1 MDLQE
6 IYDKLS
12 FTDDCLIRLSDKN
25 WKKKV
30 VLPSRVCRLLE
41 ENELLRTLDAFFS
54 FDNKPLILFFKD
66 PQDRKALHQAIWN
79 FNESP
84 IAIIV
89 ENNVVEIF
97 NGFAIDENKQLLK
110 RLGGNETLND
120 FTYFELVTGKTWEK
134 YNDDINHKNRVDY
147 RLLENIEAVQ
157 KLLKEKGLTQ
167 TTANALLGKIIF
179 FRYLI
184 DRHVRLN
191 YQGKELWSNE
201 DLCNCL
207 SKREEFIAF
216 IRHIENKD
224 TGFNGDMF
232 RISESDFSTV
242 GQDALDVLIRLLQS
256 EEISTGQQSLFDM
269 YDFSILPIEFI
280 SNMYEKFIGKENQE
294 NEGAYY
300 TPTFL
305 VDYIVSETIGKK
317 LNESDNY
324 NCKVLDPA
332 CGSGIF
338 LVESLRKI
346 IEKYITINEITDT
359 DTDTDEFRQ
368 ALKSIAQD
376 NIFGID
382 KDPSAIQVAIFSVY
396 LTLLDY
402 QAPADIGKFKFP
414 NLLGTNFICSDTF
427 DLDNKDLKALEDKK
441 LNFDYIIGN
450 PPWKGS
456 GGDEAAQKYIKE
468 RKKKERDKKYCIQ
481 VNNNELAEYFVFRA
495 SDFCQKKTEV
505 ALVIHSMS
513 LYNLNSKDGYSPFR
527 QYLLEEFYIKKIFEL
542 AAVRK
547 EVFEKSNGKAVAPAC
562 VLFYKY
568 AEGENTNNNVITHIA
583 LKPSRFFSMFKV
595 LSVCSNDIQEVQQ
608 DRLKNYD
615 WLWKVL
621 VYGSYLDFNLIKR
634 LKEKTSIKS
643 IIADDDRFISATGVT
658 FSKEKAQYDAS
669 ELRGLDF
676 VDSYGVENFFINP
689 QKVTPF
695 LKDRLGRIRNTKKDI
710 FCAPM
715 LLCRHGLDTKKLFLK
730 SAISYKNAIFK
741 KSLLS
746 IKAYK
751 NGDINILKNIA
762 CIFAS
767 DISSYLSIQT
777 FSSVGIERENAKE
790 CEILSLPYVE
800 LDNDYYEIMEDL
812 YKLRY
817 QKKESMLLNANELY
831 DIDKKI
837 ANESNAYNNEIKN
850 VLNLTT
856 TDDDIVNYAL
866 NVSRTIIHINSAGIE
881 KKKELMYN
889 CPLFKALNAQDT
901 IIKDYAQVYI
911 DRFANSFNRNGKRFT
926 VEILYSKQVIGM
938 YFKVIDES
946 MFTDEVVFTSDN
958 ENLLPTIT
966 ALTSQKLTDA
976 LFVQKDVRGFEK
988 EYFYIFKPNEKRL
1001 WYKAIAYLD
1010 VNEFDDAM
1018 LRVGRNRE

>member
-30 VLPSRVCRLLE
+30 VLPSRVCHLLE
-41 ENELLRTLDAFFS
+41 ENELLRTLDAFFC

-66 PQDRKALHQAIWN
+66 PQDRMALHQAIWN

-84 IAIIV
+84 IAIIL

-157 KLLKEKGLTQ
+157 KRLKEKGLTQ
-167 TTANALLGKIIF
+167 TTANALLGKVIF

-191 YQGKELWSNE
+191 YQEKELWDNE

-207 SKREEFIAF
+207 SNRDDFVAF

-224 TGFNGDMF
+224 TGFNGDLF
-232 RISESDFSTV
+232 RISESEFSTID
-242 GQDALDVLIRLLQS
+242 QDALDILIRLLRS

-294 NEGAYY
+294 DGGAYY

-305 VDYIVSETIGKK
+305 VDYIISETIGKK
-317 LNESDNY
+317 LKESSNY

-346 IEKYITINEITDT
+346 IEKYIEVNEIEDTNTD
-359 DTDTDEFRQ
+359 DFRQ

-402 QAPADIGKFKFP
+402 QKPADIRKFKFP
-414 NLLGTNFICSDTF
+414 NLIGTNFVCSDTF

-441 LNFDYIIGN
+441 IHFDYIIGN
-450 PPWKGS
+450 PPWKGA
-456 GGDEAAQKYIKE
+456 GGDRVVRKYIKE
-468 RKKKERDKKYCIQ
+468 RKKKERGKKYCIQ
-481 VNNNELAEYFVFRA
+481 INNNELAEYFVFRT
-495 SDFCQKKTEV
+495 SDFCTKNTEV
-505 ALVIHSMS
+505 ALVIHSTS
-513 LYNLNSKDGYSPFR
+513 LYNSNSKDRESSFR
-527 QYLLEEFYIKKIFEL
+527 RYLLEEFHIKKVFEL
-542 AAVRK
+542 AVVRK
-547 EVFEKSNGKAVAPAC
+547 EVFDKSNDKAIAPAC

-568 AEGENTNNNVITHIA
+568 ANGDDTNNNIITHIA

-595 LSVCSNDIQEVQQ
+595 FSVYSSDIQEVQQ
-608 DRLKNYD
+608 DRLKKYD

-634 LKEKTSIKS
+634 LREKPSIKN
-643 IIADDDRFISATGVT
+643 IINDRDRFISATGIT
-658 FSKEKAQYDAS
+658 FSEKKAKYDAS
-669 ELRGLDF
+669 RLKGMDF
-676 VDSYGVENFFINP
+676 IDVYAVENFFINP

-695 LKDRLGRIRNTKKDI
+695 QKDRLGRIRNTKKDI
-710 FCAPM
+710 FYAPM
-715 LLCRHGLDTKKLFLK
+715 LLCRHGLDTEKLILR

-746 IKAYK
+746 IKAYRIE
-751 NGDINILKNIA
+751 DTNILKNIG
-762 CIFAS
+762 CIFSS
-767 DISSYLSIQT
+767 DILSYLSIQT
-777 FSSVGIERENAKE
+777 FSSIGIERGNAKGG
-790 CEILSLPYVE
+790 EILSLPYVE
-800 LDNDYYEIMEDL
+800 LNKDYYETMEGL
-812 YKLRY
+812 YRLRD

-837 ANESNAYNNEIKN
+837 VDESNAYNNKIKDM
-850 VLNLTT
+850 LNLTT
-856 TDDDIVNYAL
+856 ADDDIVDYAL
-866 NVSRTIIHINSAGIE
+866 NVSRTIIHINDVGIE
-881 KKKELMYN
+881 KRKELMLN
-889 CPLFKALNAQDT
+889 DQLFKALNTQDT
-901 IIKDYAQVYI
+901 MLKEYAQVYI

-926 VEILYSKQVIGM
+926 VEILYSSQVIGM

-946 MFTDEVVFTSDN
+946 MFIDDIVFTSDN
-958 ENLLPTIT
+958 KNLLSTII
-966 ALTSQKLTDA
+966 ALASNKLTDA

-1001 WYKAIAYLD
+1001 WYKAVAYLD

-1018 LRVGRNRE
+1018 LKTGRGGQC

>member
-1 MDLQE
+1 MGLQE

-12 FTDDCLIRLSDKN
+12 FTDDSLIQISDKD

-41 ENELLRTLDAFFS
+41 ENEFLRTLDAFFC

-66 PQDRKALHQAIWN
+66 PLDKKALHQAIWN

-134 YNDDINHKNRVDY
+134 YNDDISYKNRVDY

-191 YQGKELWSNE
+191 YQEKELWSND

-207 SKREEFIAF
+207 SNRNEFIAF

-232 RISESDFSTV
+232 RISESEFDTI
-242 GQDALDVLIRLLQS
+242 GQDALNVLIRLLRS
-256 EEISTGQQSLFDM
+256 DEISTGQQSLFNI

-294 NEGAYY
+294 TEGAYY

-317 LNESDNY
+317 LKESNDY

-346 IEKYITINEITDT
+346 IEKYIAINEITDT
-359 DTDTDEFRQ
+359 NTDDFRQ
-368 ALKSIAQD
+368 TLKSIAQE

-402 QAPADIGKFKFP
+402 QKPADIGSFKFP

-427 DLDNKDLKALEDKK
+427 DLDNKDLKALEDRK
-441 LNFDYIIGN
+441 LYFDYIIGN

-456 GGDEAAQKYIKE
+456 GGDEVARKYIKE
-468 RKKKERDKKYCIQ
+468 RKKEERDKKYCIQ

-495 SDFCQKKTEV
+495 SDFCQKETEV

-547 EVFEKSNGKAVAPAC
+547 EVFEKSNDKAVAPAC

-568 AEGENTNNNVITHIA
+568 AKGENTNNNVITHIA

-634 LKEKTSIKS
+634 LKEKPSIKS
-643 IIADDDRFISATGVT
+643 IIADDNRFISATGIT
-658 FSKEKAQYDAS
+658 FSKEKAKYDAS
-669 ELRGLDF
+669 GLRGMDF
-676 VDSYGVENFFINP
+676 VDAYGVENFFINP

-695 LKDRLGRIRNTKKDI
+695 QKDRLGRIRNTKKDI

-715 LLCRHGLDTKKLFLK
+715 LLCRHGLDTKKLIFK
-730 SAISYKNAIFK
+730 SAISYKDVIFK

-746 IKAYK
+746 IKAYRE
-751 NGDINILKNIA
+751 GDTNILKNIA

-790 CEILSLPYVE
+790 FEILSLPYVA
-800 LDNDYYEIMEDL
+800 LDKDYYETLEGL
-812 YKLRY
+812 YKLRD
-817 QKKESMLLNANELY
+817 QKEKSMLLNANELY
-831 DIDKKI
+831 NIDKTI
-837 ANESNAYNNEIKN
+837 EDESNACNSNIKN
-850 VLNLTT
+850 MLNLTVV
-856 TDDDIVNYAL
+856 DDDIVDYAL

-881 KKKELMYN
+881 KKKELMHN

-901 IIKDYAQVYI
+901 ILKDYAQVYI

-938 YFKVIDES
+938 YFKVIDEN
-946 MFTDEVVFTSDN
+946 MFINDIVYTSDN
-958 ENLLPTIT
+958 EDLLPTII

-1001 WYKAIAYLD
+1001 WHKAIAYLD

-1018 LRVGRNRE
+1018 LRVGRDGE

>member
-1 MDLQE
+1 MGLQE

-12 FTDDCLIRLSDKN
+12 FTDDSLIQLSDKD

-41 ENELLRTLDAFFS
+41 ENEFLRTLDAFFC

-66 PQDRKALHQAIWN
+66 PLDKKALHQAIWN

-134 YNDDINHKNRVDY
+134 YNDDISYKNRVDY

-191 YQGKELWSNE
+191 YQEKELWSND

-207 SKREEFIAF
+207 SNRNEFIAF

-232 RISESDFSTV
+232 RISESEFDTI
-242 GQDALDVLIRLLQS
+242 GQDALNVLIRLLRS
-256 EEISTGQQSLFDM
+256 DEISTGQQSLFNI

-294 NEGAYY
+294 TEGTYY

-317 LNESDNY
+317 LKESNDY

-346 IEKYITINEITDT
+346 IEKYIAINEITDT
-359 DTDTDEFRQ
+359 NTDDFRQ
-368 ALKSIAQD
+368 TLKSIAQE

-402 QAPADIGKFKFP
+402 QKPADIGSFKFP

-427 DLDNKDLKALEDKK
+427 DLDNKDLKALEDRK
-441 LNFDYIIGN
+441 LHFDYIIGN

-456 GGDEAAQKYIKE
+456 GGDEVARKYIKE
-468 RKKKERDKKYCIQ
+468 RKKEERDKKYCIQ

-495 SDFCQKKTEV
+495 SDFCQKETEV

-527 QYLLEEFYIKKIFEL
+527 QYLLEEFHIKKIFEL

-547 EVFEKSNGKAVAPAC
+547 EVFEKSNDKAVAPAC

-568 AEGENTNNNVITHIA
+568 AKGENTNNNVITHIA

-634 LKEKTSIKS
+634 LKEKPSIKS
-643 IIADDDRFISATGVT
+643 IIADDNRFISATGIT
-658 FSKEKAQYDAS
+658 FSKEKAKYDAS
-669 ELRGLDF
+669 GLRGMDF
-676 VDSYGVENFFINP
+676 VDAYGVENFFINP

-695 LKDRLGRIRNTKKDI
+695 QKDRLGRIRNTKKDI

-715 LLCRHGLDTKKLFLK
+715 LLCRHGLDTKKLIFK
-730 SAISYKNAIFK
+730 SAISYKDVIFK

-746 IKAYK
+746 IKAYRE
-751 NGDINILKNIA
+751 GDTNILKNIA

-790 CEILSLPYVE
+790 FEILSLPYVA
-800 LDNDYYEIMEDL
+800 LDKDYYETLEGL
-812 YKLRY
+812 YKLRD
-817 QKKESMLLNANELY
+817 QKEKSMLLNANELY
-831 DIDKKI
+831 NIDKTI
-837 ANESNAYNNEIKN
+837 EDESNTCNSNIKN
-850 VLNLTT
+850 MLNLTVV
-856 TDDDIVNYAL
+856 DDDIVDYAL

-881 KKKELMYN
+881 KKKELMHN

-901 IIKDYAQVYI
+901 ILKDYAQVYI

-938 YFKVIDES
+938 YFKVIDEN
-946 MFTDEVVFTSDN
+946 MFINDIVYTSDN
-958 ENLLPTIT
+958 EDLLPTII

-1001 WYKAIAYLD
+1001 WHKAIAYLD

-1018 LRVGRNRE
+1018 LRVGRDGE

>member
-30 VLPSRVCRLLE
+30 VLPSRVCHLLE
-41 ENELLRTLDAFFS
+41 ENELLRTLDAFFC

-66 PQDRKALHQAIWN
+66 PQDRIALHQAIWN

-84 IAIIV
+84 IAIIL

-157 KLLKEKGLTQ
+157 KRLKEKGLTQ
-167 TTANALLGKIIF
+167 TTANALLGKVIF

-191 YQGKELWSNE
+191 YQEKELWDNE

-207 SKREEFIAF
+207 SNRDDFVAF

-224 TGFNGDMF
+224 TGFNGDLF
-232 RISESDFSTV
+232 RISESEFSTID
-242 GQDALDVLIRLLQS
+242 QDALDILIRLLRS

-294 NEGAYY
+294 DGGAYY

-305 VDYIVSETIGKK
+305 VDYIISETIGKK
-317 LNESDNY
+317 LKESSNY

-346 IEKYITINEITDT
+346 IEKYIEVNEIEDTNTD
-359 DTDTDEFRQ
+359 DFRQ

-402 QAPADIGKFKFP
+402 QKPADIRKFKFP
-414 NLLGTNFICSDTF
+414 NLIGTNFVCSDTF

-441 LNFDYIIGN
+441 IHFDYIIGN
-450 PPWKGS
+450 PPWKGA
-456 GGDEAAQKYIKE
+456 GGDRVVRKYIKE
-468 RKKKERDKKYCIQ
+468 RKKKERGKKYCIQ
-481 VNNNELAEYFVFRA
+481 INNNELAEYFVFRT
-495 SDFCQKKTEV
+495 SDFCTKNTEV
-505 ALVIHSMS
+505 ALVIHSTS
-513 LYNLNSKDGYSPFR
+513 LYNSNSKDRESSFR
-527 QYLLEEFYIKKIFEL
+527 RYLLEEFHIKKVFEL
-542 AAVRK
+542 AVVRK
-547 EVFEKSNGKAVAPAC
+547 EVFDKSNDKAIAPAC

-568 AEGENTNNNVITHIA
+568 ANGDDTNNNIITHIA

-595 LSVCSNDIQEVQQ
+595 FSVCSSDIQEVQQ
-608 DRLKNYD
+608 DRLKKYD

-634 LKEKTSIKS
+634 LREKPSIKN
-643 IIADDDRFISATGVT
+643 IINDRDRFISATGIT
-658 FSKEKAQYDAS
+658 FSEKKAKYDAS
-669 ELRGLDF
+669 RLKGMDF
-676 VDSYGVENFFINP
+676 IDVYAVENFFINP

-695 LKDRLGRIRNTKKDI
+695 QKDRLGRIRNTKKDI
-710 FCAPM
+710 FYAPM
-715 LLCRHGLDTKKLFLK
+715 LLCRHGLDTEKLILR

-746 IKAYK
+746 IKAYRIE
-751 NGDINILKNIA
+751 DTNILKNIG
-762 CIFAS
+762 CIFSS
-767 DISSYLSIQT
+767 DILSYLSIQT
-777 FSSVGIERENAKE
+777 FSSIGIERGNAKGG
-790 CEILSLPYVE
+790 EILSLPYVE
-800 LDNDYYEIMEDL
+800 LNKDYYETMEGL
-812 YKLRY
+812 YRLRD

-837 ANESNAYNNEIKN
+837 VDESNAYNNKIKDM
-850 VLNLTT
+850 LNLTT
-856 TDDDIVNYAL
+856 ADDDIVDYAL
-866 NVSRTIIHINSAGIE
+866 NVSRTIIHINDVGIE
-881 KKKELMYN
+881 KRKELMLN
-889 CPLFKALNAQDT
+889 DQLFKALNTQDT
-901 IIKDYAQVYI
+901 MLKEYAQVYI

-926 VEILYSKQVIGM
+926 VEILYSSQVIGM

-946 MFTDEVVFTSDN
+946 MFIDDIVFTSDN
-958 ENLLPTIT
+958 KNLLSTII
-966 ALTSQKLTDA
+966 ALASNKLTDA

-1001 WYKAIAYLD
+1001 WYKAVAYLD

-1018 LRVGRNRE
+1018 LKTGRGGQC

>member
-6 IYDKLS
+6 VYDKLS

-41 ENELLRTLDAFFS
+41 ENELLRTLDAFFC

-97 NGFAIDENKQLLK
+97 NGFAIDENRQLLNK
-110 RLGGNETLND
+110 LGGNETLND
-120 FTYFELVTGKTWEK
+120 FSYFELVTGKTWEK

-157 KLLKEKGLTQ
+157 KLLKEKGLAQ

-191 YQGKELWSNE
+191 YQEKELWSNE

-207 SKREEFIAF
+207 SKRDEFIAF

-232 RISESDFSTV
+232 RLSESEFNTI
-242 GQDALDVLIRLLQS
+242 GQDALDVLIRLLRS
-256 EEISTGQQSLFDM
+256 EEILTGQQSLFDI

-294 NEGAYY
+294 DEGAYY

-317 LNESDNY
+317 LNESNDY

-346 IEKYITINEITDT
+346 IEKYIAINEITDT
-359 DTDTDEFRQ
+359 NTDDFRQ
-368 ALKSIAQD
+368 ALKNIAQN

-402 QAPADIGKFKFP
+402 QKPADIGKFKFP
-414 NLLGTNFICSDTF
+414 NLIGTNFICSDTF
-427 DLDNKDLKALEDKK
+427 NLDNKDLKALEDKRVH
-441 LNFDYIIGN
+441 FDYIIGN
-450 PPWKGS
+450 PPWKR
-456 GGDEAAQKYIKE
+456 GGVKKNSCCEKYLKQKGYL
-468 RKKKERDKKYCIQ
+468 DKVGNK
-481 VNNNELAEYFVFRA
+481 ELAQAFVFRTL
-495 SDFCQKKTEV
+495 DFTNSRTQC
-505 ALVIHSMS
+505 ALILVSKV
-513 LYNLNSKDGYSPFR
+513 LYNLNSNKFR
-527 QYLLEEFYIKKIFEL
+527 TFILDNLFINQVFEL
-542 AAVRK
+542 ASVRK
-547 EVFEKSNGKAVAPAC
+547 EVFNKSNDSAIAPAC
-562 VLFYKY
+562 VLFYRSSN
-568 AEGENTNNNVITHIA
+568 GELTDCNIMEHIA
-583 LKPSRFFSMFKV
+583 LKPSRFFSLFKIFS
-595 LSVCSNDIQEVQQ
+595 LTRSDIQKIQQ
-608 DRLKNYD
+608 DRLKKYD

-621 VYGSYLDFNLIKR
+621 VYGSYLDFVFIKR
-634 LKEKTSIKS
+634 LKSYKTILETIKT
-643 IIADDDRFISATGVT
+643 DYYVKQGY
-658 FSKEKAQYDAS
+658 KEKDGSKKIDTKELKGWNLIKNKNIEQYYS
-669 ELRGLDF
+669 PNDF
-676 VDSYGVENFFINP
+676 DEWDKNNVGYIYREKQIINTAIY
-689 QKVTPF
+689 KAPF
-695 LKDRLGRIRNTKKDI
+695 LIMKDGVLPN
-710 FCAPM
+710 
-715 LLCRHGLDTKKLFLK
+715 LK
-730 SAISYKNAIFK
+730 SVTAICYTDAIYND
-741 KSLLS
+741 S
-746 IKAYK
+746 ITAIVSK
-751 NGDINILKNIA
+751 NGNNSYSVLRNIMGLLN
-762 CIFAS
+762 
-767 DISSYLSIQT
+767 SSLAAYQNLLT
-777 FSSVGIERENAKE
+777 FSSSGIEREHTHDREK
-790 CEILSLPYVE
+790 LSLPYIQ
-800 LDNDYYEIMEDL
+800 D
-812 YKLRY
+812 
-817 QKKESMLLNANELY
+817 
-831 DIDKKI
+831 
-837 ANESNAYNNEIKN
+837 
-850 VLNLTT
+850 LNLAVEKMEVVINEYHSSAMS
-856 TDDDIVNYAL
+856 DVYIEQQGLNLYEDINRLIYKKMNCSDLELCLIDYASSISIPMAIRPKGYEEVFSMIRQNDSL
-866 NVSRTIIHINSAGIE
+866 L
-881 KKKELMYN
+881 KE
-889 CPLFKALNAQDT
+889 
-901 IIKDYAQVYI
+901 YAQVYI
-911 DRFANSFNRNGKRFT
+911 DRFANSFNRNGKRFM
-926 VEILYSKQVIGM
+926 VEILYSRQVIGM

-946 MFTDEVVFTSDN
+946 MFIDEVVFTSDN
-958 ENLLPTIT
+958 ENLLPIII
-966 ALTSQKLTDA
+966 ALTSEKLTDA

-1001 WYKAIAYLD
+1001 WHKAVAHLD

-1018 LRVGRNRE
+1018 LSVGRNRE

>member
-30 VLPSRVCRLLE
+30 VLPSRVCHLLE
-41 ENELLRTLDAFFS
+41 ENELLRTLDAFFC

-66 PQDRKALHQAIWN
+66 PQDRMALHQAIWN

-84 IAIIV
+84 IAIIL

-157 KLLKEKGLTQ
+157 KRLKEKGLTQ
-167 TTANALLGKIIF
+167 TTANALLGKVIF

-184 DRHVRLN
+184 DRNVRLN
-191 YQGKELWSNE
+191 YQEKELWNNE

-207 SKREEFIAF
+207 SNRDDFVAF

-224 TGFNGDMF
+224 TGFNGDLF
-232 RISESDFSTV
+232 RISESEFSTID
-242 GQDALDVLIRLLQS
+242 QDALDILIRLLRS

-294 NEGAYY
+294 DGGAYY

-305 VDYIVSETIGKK
+305 VDYIISETIGKK
-317 LNESDNY
+317 LKESSNY

-346 IEKYITINEITDT
+346 IEKYIEVNEIEDTNTD
-359 DTDTDEFRQ
+359 DFRQ

-402 QAPADIGKFKFP
+402 QKPADIRKFKFP
-414 NLLGTNFICSDTF
+414 NLIGTNFVCSDTF

-441 LNFDYIIGN
+441 IHFDYIIGN
-450 PPWKGS
+450 PPWKGA
-456 GGDEAAQKYIKE
+456 GGDRVVRKYIKE
-468 RKKKERDKKYCIQ
+468 RKKKERGKKYCIQ
-481 VNNNELAEYFVFRA
+481 INNNELAEYFVFRT
-495 SDFCQKKTEV
+495 SDFCTKNTEV
-505 ALVIHSMS
+505 ALVIHSTS
-513 LYNLNSKDGYSPFR
+513 LYNSNSKDRESSFR
-527 QYLLEEFYIKKIFEL
+527 RYLLEEFHIKKVFEL
-542 AAVRK
+542 AVVRK
-547 EVFEKSNGKAVAPAC
+547 EVFDKSNDKAIAPAC

-568 AEGENTNNNVITHIA
+568 ANGDDTNNNIITHIA

-595 LSVCSNDIQEVQQ
+595 FSVCSSDIQEVQQ
-608 DRLKNYD
+608 DRLKKYD

-634 LKEKTSIKS
+634 LREKPSIKN
-643 IIADDDRFISATGVT
+643 IINDRDRFISATGIT
-658 FSKEKAQYDAS
+658 FSEKKAKYDAS
-669 ELRGLDF
+669 RLKGMDF
-676 VDSYGVENFFINP
+676 IDVYAVENFFINP

-695 LKDRLGRIRNTKKDI
+695 QKDRLGRIRNTKKDI
-710 FCAPM
+710 FYAPM
-715 LLCRHGLDTKKLFLK
+715 LLCRHGLDTEKLILR

-746 IKAYK
+746 IKAYRIE
-751 NGDINILKNIA
+751 DTNILKNIG
-762 CIFAS
+762 CIFSS
-767 DISSYLSIQT
+767 DILSYLSIQT
-777 FSSVGIERENAKE
+777 FSSIGIERGNAKGG
-790 CEILSLPYVE
+790 EILSLPYVE
-800 LDNDYYEIMEDL
+800 LNKDYYETMEGL
-812 YKLRY
+812 YRLRD

-837 ANESNAYNNEIKN
+837 VDESNAYNNKIKDM
-850 VLNLTT
+850 LNLTT
-856 TDDDIVNYAL
+856 ADDDIVDYAL
-866 NVSRTIIHINSAGIE
+866 NVSRTIIHINDVGIE
-881 KKKELMYN
+881 KRKELMLN
-889 CPLFKALNAQDT
+889 DQLFKALNTQDT
-901 IIKDYAQVYI
+901 MLKEYAQVYI

-926 VEILYSKQVIGM
+926 VEILYSSQVIGM

-946 MFTDEVVFTSDN
+946 MFIDDIVFTSDN
-958 ENLLPTIT
+958 KNLLSTII
-966 ALTSQKLTDA
+966 ALASNKLTDA

-1001 WYKAIAYLD
+1001 WYKAVAYLD

-1018 LRVGRNRE
+1018 LKTGRGGQC

>member
-1 MDLQE
+1 MGLQE

-12 FTDDCLIRLSDKN
+12 FTDDSLIRLSDN
-25 WKKKV
+25 DWKKKV

-41 ENELLRTLDAFFS
+41 ENEFLRTLDAFFC

-66 PQDRKALHQAIWN
+66 PLDNKALHQAIWN

-84 IAIIV
+84 IVIIV

-134 YNDDINHKNRVDY
+134 YNDDISYKNRVDY
-147 RLLENIEAVQ
+147 SLLENIEAVQ

-191 YQGKELWSNE
+191 YQEKELWSND

-207 SKREEFIAF
+207 SNRNEFIAF

-232 RISESDFSTV
+232 HISESEFDTI
-242 GQDALDVLIRLLQS
+242 GQDALNVLIRLLRS
-256 EEISTGQQSLFDM
+256 DEISTGQQSLFNI

-280 SNMYEKFIGKENQE
+280 SNIYEKFIGKENQE
-294 NEGAYY
+294 TEGAYY

-317 LNESDNY
+317 LKESNDY

-346 IEKYITINEITDT
+346 IEKYIAINEITDT
-359 DTDTDEFRQ
+359 NTDDFRQ
-368 ALKSIAQD
+368 TLKSIAQE

-402 QAPADIGKFKFP
+402 QKPADIGSFKFP

-427 DLDNKDLKALEDKK
+427 DLDNKDLKALEDRK
-441 LNFDYIIGN
+441 LYFDYIIGN

-456 GGDEAAQKYIKE
+456 GGDEVARKYIKE
-468 RKKKERDKKYCIQ
+468 RKKEERDKKYCIQ

-495 SDFCQKKTEV
+495 SDFCQKETEV

-527 QYLLEEFYIKKIFEL
+527 QYLLEEFHIKKIFEL

-547 EVFEKSNGKAVAPAC
+547 EVFEKSNDKAVAPAC

-568 AEGENTNNNVITHIA
+568 AKGENTNNNVITHIS
-583 LKPSRFFSMFKV
+583 LKPSRFFSIFKV

-634 LKEKTSIKS
+634 LKEKPSIKS
-643 IIADDDRFISATGVT
+643 IIADDNRFISATGIT
-658 FSKEKAQYDAS
+658 FSKEKAKYDAS
-669 ELRGLDF
+669 GLRGMDF
-676 VDSYGVENFFINP
+676 VDAYGVENFFINP

-695 LKDRLGRIRNTKKDI
+695 QKDRLGRIRNTKKDI

-715 LLCRHGLDTKKLFLK
+715 LLCRHGLDTKKLIFK
-730 SAISYKNAIFK
+730 SAISYKDVIFK

-746 IKAYK
+746 IKAYRE
-751 NGDINILKNIA
+751 GDTNILKNIA

-790 CEILSLPYVE
+790 FEILSLPYVA
-800 LDNDYYEIMEDL
+800 LDKDYYETLEGL
-812 YKLRY
+812 YKLRD
-817 QKKESMLLNANELY
+817 QKEKSMLLNANELY
-831 DIDKKI
+831 NIDKTI
-837 ANESNAYNNEIKN
+837 EDESNACNSNIKN
-850 VLNLTT
+850 TLNLTVV
-856 TDDDIVNYAL
+856 DDDIVDYAL
-866 NVSRTIIHINSAGIE
+866 NVSRTIIHINSAGIK
-881 KKKELMYN
+881 KKKELMHN
-889 CPLFKALNAQDT
+889 CPLFKALNAKDT
-901 IIKDYAQVYI
+901 ILKDYAQVYI

-938 YFKVIDES
+938 YFKVIDEN
-946 MFTDEVVFTSDN
+946 MFINDIVYTSDN
-958 ENLLPTIT
+958 EDLLPTII

-1001 WYKAIAYLD
+1001 WHKAIAYLD

-1018 LRVGRNRE
+1018 LRVGRDGE

>member
-30 VLPSRVCRLLE
+30 VLPSRVCHLLE
-41 ENELLRTLDAFFS
+41 ENELLRTLDAFFC

-66 PQDRKALHQAIWN
+66 PQDRMALHQAIWN

-84 IAIIV
+84 IAIIL

-157 KLLKEKGLTQ
+157 KRLKEKGLTQ
-167 TTANALLGKIIF
+167 TTANALLGKVIF

-191 YQGKELWSNE
+191 YQEKELWDNE

-207 SKREEFIAF
+207 SNRDDFVAF

-224 TGFNGDMF
+224 TGFNGDLF
-232 RISESDFSTV
+232 RISESEFSTID
-242 GQDALDVLIRLLQS
+242 QDALDILIRLLRS

-294 NEGAYY
+294 DGGAYY

-305 VDYIVSETIGKK
+305 VDYIISETIGKK
-317 LNESDNY
+317 LKESSNY

-346 IEKYITINEITDT
+346 IEKYIEVNEIEDTNTD
-359 DTDTDEFRQ
+359 DFRQ

-402 QAPADIGKFKFP
+402 QKPADIRKFKFP
-414 NLLGTNFICSDTF
+414 NLIGTNFVCSDTF

-441 LNFDYIIGN
+441 IHFDYIIGN
-450 PPWKGS
+450 PPWKGA
-456 GGDEAAQKYIKE
+456 GGDRVVRKYIKE
-468 RKKKERDKKYCIQ
+468 RKKKERGKKYCIQ
-481 VNNNELAEYFVFRA
+481 INNNELAEYFVFRT
-495 SDFCQKKTEV
+495 SDFCTKNTEV
-505 ALVIHSMS
+505 ALVIHSTS
-513 LYNLNSKDGYSPFR
+513 LYKSNSKDRESSFR
-527 QYLLEEFYIKKIFEL
+527 RYLLEEFHIKKVFEL
-542 AAVRK
+542 AVVRK
-547 EVFEKSNGKAVAPAC
+547 EVFDKSNDKAIAPAC

-568 AEGENTNNNVITHIA
+568 ANGDDTNNNIITHIA

-595 LSVCSNDIQEVQQ
+595 FSVCSSDIQEVQQ
-608 DRLKNYD
+608 DRLKKYD

-634 LKEKTSIKS
+634 LREKPSIKN
-643 IIADDDRFISATGVT
+643 IINDRDRFISATGIT
-658 FSKEKAQYDAS
+658 FSEKKAKYDAS
-669 ELRGLDF
+669 RLKGMDF
-676 VDSYGVENFFINP
+676 IDVYAVENFFINP

-695 LKDRLGRIRNTKKDI
+695 QKDRLGRIRNTKKDI
-710 FCAPM
+710 FYAPM
-715 LLCRHGLDTKKLFLK
+715 LLCRHGLDTEKLILR

-746 IKAYK
+746 IKAYRIE
-751 NGDINILKNIA
+751 DTNILKNIG
-762 CIFAS
+762 CIFSS
-767 DISSYLSIQT
+767 DILSYLSIQT
-777 FSSVGIERENAKE
+777 FSSIGIERGNAKGG
-790 CEILSLPYVE
+790 EILSLPYVE
-800 LDNDYYEIMEDL
+800 LNKDYYETMEGL
-812 YKLRY
+812 YRLRD

-837 ANESNAYNNEIKN
+837 VDESNAYNNKIKDM
-850 VLNLTT
+850 LNLTT
-856 TDDDIVNYAL
+856 ADDDIVDYAL
-866 NVSRTIIHINSAGIE
+866 NVSRTIIHINDVGIE
-881 KKKELMYN
+881 KRKELMLN
-889 CPLFKALNAQDT
+889 DQLFKALNTQDT
-901 IIKDYAQVYI
+901 MLKEYAQVYI

-926 VEILYSKQVIGM
+926 VEILYSSQVIGM

-946 MFTDEVVFTSDN
+946 MFIDDIVFTSDN
-958 ENLLPTIT
+958 KNLLSTII
-966 ALTSQKLTDA
+966 ALASNKLTDA

-1001 WYKAIAYLD
+1001 WYKAVAYLD

-1018 LRVGRNRE
+1018 LKTGRGGQC

>member
-1 MDLQE
+1 MGLQE

-12 FTDDCLIRLSDKN
+12 FTDDSLIQLSDKD

-41 ENELLRTLDAFFS
+41 ENEFLRTLDAFFC

-66 PQDRKALHQAIWN
+66 PLDKKALHQAIWN

-134 YNDDINHKNRVDY
+134 YNDDISYKNRVDY

-191 YQGKELWSNE
+191 YQEKELWSND

-207 SKREEFIAF
+207 SNRNEFIAF

-232 RISESDFSTV
+232 RISESEFDTI
-242 GQDALDVLIRLLQS
+242 GQDALNVLIRLLRS
-256 EEISTGQQSLFDM
+256 DEISTGQQSLFNI

-294 NEGAYY
+294 TEGAYY

-317 LNESDNY
+317 LKESNDY

-346 IEKYITINEITDT
+346 IEKYIAINEITDT
-359 DTDTDEFRQ
+359 NTDDFRQ
-368 ALKSIAQD
+368 TLKSIAQE

-402 QAPADIGKFKFP
+402 QKPADIGSFKFP

-427 DLDNKDLKALEDKK
+427 DLDNKDLKALEDRK
-441 LNFDYIIGN
+441 LHFDYIIGN

-456 GGDEAAQKYIKE
+456 GGDEVARKYIKE
-468 RKKKERDKKYCIQ
+468 RKKEERDKKYCIQ

-495 SDFCQKKTEV
+495 SDFCQKETEV

-527 QYLLEEFYIKKIFEL
+527 QYLLEEFHIKKIFEL

-547 EVFEKSNGKAVAPAC
+547 EVFEKSNDKAVAPAC

-568 AEGENTNNNVITHIA
+568 AKGENTNNNVITHIA

-634 LKEKTSIKS
+634 LKEKPSIKS
-643 IIADDDRFISATGVT
+643 IIADDNRFISATGIT
-658 FSKEKAQYDAS
+658 FSKEKAKYDAS
-669 ELRGLDF
+669 ELRGMDF
-676 VDSYGVENFFINP
+676 VDAYGVENFFINP

-695 LKDRLGRIRNTKKDI
+695 QKDRLGRIRNTKKDI

-715 LLCRHGLDTKKLFLK
+715 LLCRHGLDTKKLIFK
-730 SAISYKNAIFK
+730 SAISYKDVIFK

-746 IKAYK
+746 IKAYRE
-751 NGDINILKNIA
+751 GDTNILKNIA

-790 CEILSLPYVE
+790 FEILSLPYVA
-800 LDNDYYEIMEDL
+800 LDKDYYETLEGL
-812 YKLRY
+812 YKLRD
-817 QKKESMLLNANELY
+817 QKEKSMLLNANELY
-831 DIDKKI
+831 NIDKTI
-837 ANESNAYNNEIKN
+837 EDESNTCNSNIKN
-850 VLNLTT
+850 MLNLTVV
-856 TDDDIVNYAL
+856 DDDIVDYAL

-881 KKKELMYN
+881 KKKELMHN

-901 IIKDYAQVYI
+901 ILKDYAQVYI

-938 YFKVIDES
+938 YFKVIDEN
-946 MFTDEVVFTSDN
+946 MFINDIVYTSDN
-958 ENLLPTIT
+958 EDLLPTII

-1001 WYKAIAYLD
+1001 WHKAIAYLD

-1018 LRVGRNRE
+1018 LRVGRDGE

>member
-30 VLPSRVCRLLE
+30 VLPSRVCHLLE
-41 ENELLRTLDAFFS
+41 ENELLRTLDAFFC

-66 PQDRKALHQAIWN
+66 PQDRMALHQAIWN

-84 IAIIV
+84 IAIIL

-157 KLLKEKGLTQ
+157 KRLKEKGLTQ
-167 TTANALLGKIIF
+167 TTANALLGKVIF

-191 YQGKELWSNE
+191 YQEKELWDNE

-207 SKREEFIAF
+207 SNRDDFVAF

-224 TGFNGDMF
+224 TGFNGDLF
-232 RISESDFSTV
+232 RISESEFSTID
-242 GQDALDVLIRLLQS
+242 QDALDILIRLLRS

-294 NEGAYY
+294 DGGAYY

-305 VDYIVSETIGKK
+305 VDYIISETIGKK
-317 LNESDNY
+317 LKESSNY

-346 IEKYITINEITDT
+346 IEKYIEVNEIEDTNTD
-359 DTDTDEFRQ
+359 DFRQ

-402 QAPADIGKFKFP
+402 QKPADIRKFKFP
-414 NLLGTNFICSDTF
+414 NLIGTNFVCSDTF

-441 LNFDYIIGN
+441 IHFDYIIGN
-450 PPWKGS
+450 PPWKGA
-456 GGDEAAQKYIKE
+456 GGDRVVRKYIKE
-468 RKKKERDKKYCIQ
+468 RKKKERGKKYCIQ
-481 VNNNELAEYFVFRA
+481 INNNELAEYFVFRT
-495 SDFCQKKTEV
+495 SDFCTKNTEV
-505 ALVIHSMS
+505 ALVIHSTS
-513 LYNLNSKDGYSPFR
+513 LYNSNSKDRESSFR
-527 QYLLEEFYIKKIFEL
+527 RYLLEEFHIKKVFEL
-542 AAVRK
+542 AVVRK
-547 EVFEKSNGKAVAPAC
+547 EVFDKSNDKAIAPAC

-568 AEGENTNNNVITHIA
+568 ANGDDTNNNIITHIA

-595 LSVCSNDIQEVQQ
+595 FSVCSSDIQEVQQ
-608 DRLKNYD
+608 DRLKKYD

-634 LKEKTSIKS
+634 LREKPSIKN
-643 IIADDDRFISATGVT
+643 IINDRDRFISATGIT
-658 FSKEKAQYDAS
+658 FSEKKAKYDAS
-669 ELRGLDF
+669 RLKGMDF
-676 VDSYGVENFFINP
+676 IDVYAVENFFINP

-695 LKDRLGRIRNTKKDI
+695 QKDRLGRIRNTKKDI
-710 FCAPM
+710 FYAPM
-715 LLCRHGLDTKKLFLK
+715 LLCRHGLDTEKLILR

-746 IKAYK
+746 IKAYRIE
-751 NGDINILKNIA
+751 DTNILKNIG
-762 CIFAS
+762 CIFSS
-767 DISSYLSIQT
+767 DILSYLSIQT
-777 FSSVGIERENAKE
+777 FSSIGIERGNAKGG
-790 CEILSLPYVE
+790 EILSLPYVE
-800 LDNDYYEIMEDL
+800 LNKDYYETMEGL
-812 YKLRY
+812 YRLRD

-837 ANESNAYNNEIKN
+837 VDESNAYNNKIKDM
-850 VLNLTT
+850 LNLTT
-856 TDDDIVNYAL
+856 ADDDIVDYAL
-866 NVSRTIIHINSAGIE
+866 NVSRTIIHINDVGVE
-881 KKKELMYN
+881 KRKELMLN
-889 CPLFKALNAQDT
+889 DQLFKALNTQDT
-901 IIKDYAQVYI
+901 MLKEYAQVYI

-926 VEILYSKQVIGM
+926 VEILYSSQVIGM

-946 MFTDEVVFTSDN
+946 MFIDDIVFTSDN
-958 ENLLPTIT
+958 KNLLSTII
-966 ALTSQKLTDA
+966 ALASNKLTDA

-1001 WYKAIAYLD
+1001 WYKAVAYLD

-1018 LRVGRNRE
+1018 LKTGRGGQC

>member
-1 MDLQE
+1 MGLQE

-12 FTDDCLIRLSDKN
+12 FTDDSLIQLSDKD

-41 ENELLRTLDAFFS
+41 ENEFLRTLDAFFC

-66 PQDRKALHQAIWN
+66 PLDKKALHQAIWN

-134 YNDDINHKNRVDY
+134 YNDDISYKNRVDY

-191 YQGKELWSNE
+191 YQEKELWSND

-207 SKREEFIAF
+207 SNRNEFIAF

-232 RISESDFSTV
+232 RISESEFDTI
-242 GQDALDVLIRLLQS
+242 GQDALNVLIRLLRS
-256 EEISTGQQSLFDM
+256 DEISTGQQSLFNI

-294 NEGAYY
+294 TEGAYY

-317 LNESDNY
+317 LKESNDY

-346 IEKYITINEITDT
+346 IEKYIAINEITDT
-359 DTDTDEFRQ
+359 NTDDFRQ
-368 ALKSIAQD
+368 TLKSIAQE

-402 QAPADIGKFKFP
+402 QKPADIGSFKFP

-427 DLDNKDLKALEDKK
+427 DLDNKDLKALEDRK
-441 LNFDYIIGN
+441 LHFDYIIGN

-456 GGDEAAQKYIKE
+456 GGDEVARKYIKE
-468 RKKKERDKKYCIQ
+468 RKKEERDKKYCIQ

-495 SDFCQKKTEV
+495 SDFCQKETEV

-527 QYLLEEFYIKKIFEL
+527 QYLLEEFHIKKIFEL

-547 EVFEKSNGKAVAPAC
+547 EVFEKSNDKAVAPAC

-568 AEGENTNNNVITHIA
+568 AKGENTNNNVITHIA

-634 LKEKTSIKS
+634 LKEKPSIKS
-643 IIADDDRFISATGVT
+643 IIADDNRFISATGIT
-658 FSKEKAQYDAS
+658 FSKEKAKYDAS
-669 ELRGLDF
+669 GLRGMDF
-676 VDSYGVENFFINP
+676 VDAYGVENFFINP

-695 LKDRLGRIRNTKKDI
+695 QKDRLGRIRNTKKDI

-715 LLCRHGLDTKKLFLK
+715 LLCRHGLDTKKLIFK
-730 SAISYKNAIFK
+730 SAISYKDVIFK

-746 IKAYK
+746 IKAYRE
-751 NGDINILKNIA
+751 GDTNILKNIA

-790 CEILSLPYVE
+790 FEILSLPYVA
-800 LDNDYYEIMEDL
+800 LDKDYYETLEGL
-812 YKLRY
+812 YKLRD
-817 QKKESMLLNANELY
+817 QKEKSMLLNANELY
-831 DIDKKI
+831 NIDKTI
-837 ANESNAYNNEIKN
+837 EDESNTCNSNIKN
-850 VLNLTT
+850 MLNLTEV
-856 TDDDIVNYAL
+856 DDDIVDYAL

-881 KKKELMYN
+881 KKKELMHN

-901 IIKDYAQVYI
+901 ILKDYAQVYI

-938 YFKVIDES
+938 YFKVIDEN
-946 MFTDEVVFTSDN
+946 MFINDIVYTSDN
-958 ENLLPTIT
+958 EDLLPTII

-1001 WYKAIAYLD
+1001 WHKAIAYLD

-1018 LRVGRNRE
+1018 LRVGRDGE

>member
-12 FTDDCLIRLSDKN
+12 FTDASLIRLSDKN

-134 YNDDINHKNRVDY
+134 YNDDIDHKNRVDY

-157 KLLKEKGLTQ
+157 KRLKEKGLTQ
-167 TTANALLGKIIF
+167 TTANALLGKVIF

-184 DRHVRLN
+184 DRNVRLN
-191 YQGKELWSNE
+191 YQEKELWNNE

-207 SKREEFIAF
+207 SNRNDFVAF

-224 TGFNGDMF
+224 SGFNGDLF
-232 RISESDFSTV
+232 RISESEFSTID
-242 GQDALDVLIRLLQS
+242 QDALDILIRLLRS

-317 LNESDNY
+317 LKESNDY

-346 IEKYITINEITDT
+346 IEKYIEINEIKDTNTD
-359 DTDTDEFRQ
+359 DFRQ
-368 ALKSIAQD
+368 ALKSITLD

-382 KDPSAIQVAIFSVY
+382 KDPSAIQVAIFSIY

-402 QAPADIGKFKFP
+402 QKPADIGKFKFP
-414 NLLGTNFICSDTF
+414 NLIGTNFICSDTF
-427 DLDNKDLKALEDKK
+427 DLNNKDLKALEDKK
-441 LNFDYIIGN
+441 LNFNYIIGN
-450 PPWKGS
+450 PPWKR
-456 GGDEAAQKYIKE
+456 GGIKKNSCCEKYLKQKGYLEKVGN
-468 RKKKERDKKYCIQ
+468 K
-481 VNNNELAEYFVFRA
+481 ELAQAFVFRTL
-495 SDFCQKKTEV
+495 DFTNPSTQC
-505 ALVIHSMS
+505 ALILVSKV
-513 LYNLNSKDGYSPFR
+513 LYNLSSDKFR
-527 QYLLEEFYIKKIFEL
+527 AFILDNLFISQVFEL
-542 AAVRK
+542 APVRK
-547 EVFEKSNGKAVAPAC
+547 EVFNKSNDSAVAPAC
-562 VLFYKY
+562 ILFYKNSN
-568 AEGENTNNNVITHIA
+568 GELTDSNIIEHIA
-583 LKPSRFFSMFKV
+583 LKPNRFFSLFKV
-595 LSVCSNDIQEVQQ
+595 FSLTRNDIQRIQQ
-608 DRLKNYD
+608 DRLKKYD

-621 VYGSYLDFNLIKR
+621 VYGSYLDFIFIKR
-634 LKEKTSIKS
+634 LKANPSVFQ
-643 IIADDDRFISATGVT
+643 IISDENNFVFGTGIQESSNPQYDSSHLKGSLFIDAKAVNNFWIDDKKVST
-658 FSKEKAQYDAS
+658 FNKEK
-669 ELRGLDF
+669 
-676 VDSYGVENFFINP
+676 VH
-689 QKVTPF
+689 
-695 LKDRLGRIRNTKKDI
+695 RIRSVKDI
-710 FCAPM
+710 FSPPM
-715 LLCRHGLDTKKLFLK
+715 LLCRKALDTKRFILK
-730 SAISYKNAIFK
+730 SAVSYQKAVFK
-741 KSLLS
+741 DSITSIRAYNGNLS
-746 IKAYK
+746 
-751 NGDINILKNIA
+751 ILKNIS
-762 CIFAS
+762 CIGAS
-767 DISSYLSIQT
+767 KLFSYLAINT
-777 FSSVGIERENAKE
+777 FSSIGIEREQSQNEDKFDF
-790 CEILSLPYVE
+790 PYVE
-800 LDNDYYEIMEDL
+800 LSKDSYETFERI
-812 YKLRY
+812 YKEQY
-817 QKKESMLLNANELY
+817 DAKQK
-831 DIDKKI
+831 
-837 ANESNAYNNEIKN
+837 
-850 VLNLTT
+850 
-856 TDDDIVNYAL
+856 DIVDSVKIQQLDELIENKYDELNEEICDTLHMQEVEKDLINYTLDISMPLITKSNGYKNIFNAIKQDDQQL
-866 NVSRTIIHINSAGIE
+866 
-881 KKKELMYN
+881 KE
-889 CPLFKALNAQDT
+889 
-901 IIKDYAQVYI
+901 YAQVYI
-911 DRFANSFNRNGKRFT
+911 DRFANSFNRSGKRFT
-926 VEILYSKQVIGM
+926 IEILYSKQVIGM

>member
-1 MDLQE
+1 MGLQE

-12 FTDDCLIRLSDKN
+12 FTDDSLIQLSDKD

-41 ENELLRTLDAFFS
+41 ENEFLRTLDAFFC

-66 PQDRKALHQAIWN
+66 PLDKKALHQAIWN

-134 YNDDINHKNRVDY
+134 YNDDISYKNRVDY

-191 YQGKELWSNE
+191 YQEKELWSND

-207 SKREEFIAF
+207 SNRNEFIAF

-224 TGFNGDMF
+224 TSFNGDMF
-232 RISESDFSTV
+232 RISESEFDTI
-242 GQDALDVLIRLLQS
+242 GQDALNVLIRLLRS
-256 EEISTGQQSLFDM
+256 DEISTGQQSLFNI

-294 NEGAYY
+294 TEGAYY

-317 LNESDNY
+317 LKESNDY

-346 IEKYITINEITDT
+346 IEKYIAINEITDT
-359 DTDTDEFRQ
+359 NTDDFRQ
-368 ALKSIAQD
+368 TLKSIAQE

-402 QAPADIGKFKFP
+402 QKPADIGSFKFP

-427 DLDNKDLKALEDKK
+427 DLDNKDLKALEDRK
-441 LNFDYIIGN
+441 LYFDYIIGN

-456 GGDEAAQKYIKE
+456 GGDEVARKYIKE
-468 RKKKERDKKYCIQ
+468 RKKEERDKKYCIQ

-495 SDFCQKKTEV
+495 SDFCQKETEV

-527 QYLLEEFYIKKIFEL
+527 QYLLEEFHIKKIFEL

-547 EVFEKSNGKAVAPAC
+547 EVFEKSNDKAVAPAC

-568 AEGENTNNNVITHIA
+568 AKGENTNNNVITHIA

-634 LKEKTSIKS
+634 LKEKPSIKS
-643 IIADDDRFISATGVT
+643 IIADDNRFISATGIT
-658 FSKEKAQYDAS
+658 FSKEKAKYDAS
-669 ELRGLDF
+669 GLRGMDF
-676 VDSYGVENFFINP
+676 VDAYGVENFFINP

-695 LKDRLGRIRNTKKDI
+695 QKDRLGRIRNTKKDI

-715 LLCRHGLDTKKLFLK
+715 LLCRHGLDTKKLIFK
-730 SAISYKNAIFK
+730 SAISYKDVIFK

-746 IKAYK
+746 IKAYRE
-751 NGDINILKNIA
+751 GDTNILKNIA

-790 CEILSLPYVE
+790 FEILSLPYVA
-800 LDNDYYEIMEDL
+800 LDKDYYETLEGL
-812 YKLRY
+812 YKLRD
-817 QKKESMLLNANELY
+817 QKEKSMLLNANELY
-831 DIDKKI
+831 NIDKTI
-837 ANESNAYNNEIKN
+837 EDESNACNSNIKN
-850 VLNLTT
+850 MLNLTVV
-856 TDDDIVNYAL
+856 DDDIVDYAL

-881 KKKELMYN
+881 KKKELMHN

-901 IIKDYAQVYI
+901 ILKDYAQVYI

-938 YFKVIDES
+938 YFKVIDEN
-946 MFTDEVVFTSDN
+946 MFINDIVYTSDN
-958 ENLLPTIT
+958 EDLLPTII
-966 ALTSQKLTDA
+966 ALTAQKLTDA

-1001 WYKAIAYLD
+1001 WHKAIAYLD

-1018 LRVGRNRE
+1018 LRVGRDGE

>member
-1 MDLQE
+1 MNLQD
-6 IYDKLS
+6 IYNRLNL
-12 FTDDCLIRLSDKN
+12 TDDCLIKLSDKN
-25 WKKKV
+25 WKEKV
-30 VLPSRVCRLLE
+30 SLPSRVYRLLE
-41 ENELLRTLDAFFS
+41 KNDLLKMLKAFFV
-54 FDNKPLILFFKD
+54 FDNKPLILFFENPSDK
-66 PQDRKALHQAIWN
+66 KALHQAIWN

-97 NGFAIDENKQLLK
+97 NGFAIDENRRLLK
-110 RLGGNETLND
+110 RLGGNSTLND

-134 YNDDINHKNRVDY
+134 YNEDIKHENRVDF
-147 RLLENIEAVQ
+147 RLLKNIEAVQ

-167 TTANALLGKIIF
+167 ATANALLGKVIF

-191 YQGKELWSNE
+191 YQKKEQWSNE

-207 SKREEFIAF
+207 SNRDEFIAF

-232 RISESDFSTV
+232 RLSESEFNTIE
-242 GQDALDVLIRLLQS
+242 QDALNVLIRLLQS
-256 EEISTGQQSLFDM
+256 EEISTGQQSLFDI

-294 NEGAYY
+294 DEGAYY

-317 LNESDNY
+317 INESNDY

-346 IEKYITINEITDT
+346 IEKYIAINEITNTNT
-359 DTDTDEFRQ
+359 DDFRQ

-402 QAPADIGKFKFP
+402 QNPADIGKFRFP
-414 NLLGTNFICSDTF
+414 NLIGTNFICSDTF
-427 DLDNKDLKALEDKK
+427 DLDNKDLKVLEDKK
-441 LNFDYIIGN
+441 FHFDYIIGN

-456 GGDEAAQKYIKE
+456 GGDKVAQKYIKE
-468 RKKKERDKKYCIQ
+468 RKKKEKDKKYCIQ
-481 VNNNELAEYFVFRA
+481 VNNNELAEYFVFRT
-495 SDFCQKKTEV
+495 SDFCTKNTEV
-505 ALVIHSMS
+505 ALVIHSTS
-513 LYNLNSKDGYSPFR
+513 LYNSNSKDGDSSFR
-527 QYLLEEFYIKKIFEL
+527 RYLLEEFHIKKVFEL

-547 EVFEKSNGKAVAPAC
+547 EVFDKSNDKAIAPAC

-568 AEGENTNNNVITHIA
+568 ANGDNTNDNIITHIA
-583 LKPSRFFSMFKV
+583 LKPNRFFSMFKV
-595 LSVCSNDIQEVQQ
+595 LSVCSNDIQKVQQ

-634 LKEKTSIKS
+634 LKEKPSIES
-643 IIADDDRFISATGVT
+643 IIDDGDRFISATGIT
-658 FSKEKAQYDAS
+658 FSEKDAKYDAS
-669 ELRGLDF
+669 RLKGMDF
-676 VDSYGVENFFINP
+676 IDAYAVENFFIDS
-689 QKVTPF
+689 QKVTTF
-695 LKDRLGRIRNTKKDI
+695 QKDRLGRIRNTKEDI
-710 FCAPM
+710 FYAPM
-715 LLCRHGLDTKKLFLK
+715 LLCRHGLDTERLILR

-751 NGDINILKNIA
+751 IVDMNILKNIG
-762 CIFAS
+762 CVFSS
-767 DISSYLSIQT
+767 DILSYLSIQT
-777 FSSVGIERENAKE
+777 FSSIGIERENAKE

-800 LDNDYYEIMEDL
+800 LDKDYYATMEEL
-812 YKLRY
+812 YNLRY
-817 QKKESMLLNANELY
+817 QKKRESTLLDANELY
-831 DIDKKI
+831 EIDRKI
-837 ANESNAYNNEIKN
+837 ADESDAYNSEIKN

-856 TDDDIVNYAL
+856 TDDDIVDYAL

-881 KKKELMYN
+881 KRKELMHN
-889 CPLFKALNAQDT
+889 CQLFKALNANDT
-901 IIKDYAQVYI
+901 MLKEYAKVYI
-911 DRFANSFNRNGKRFT
+911 ERFANSFNRNGKRFT

-938 YFKVIDES
+938 YFKIIDES
-946 MFTDEVVFTSDN
+946 MFIDEIVSAYDH
-958 ENLLPTIT
+958 ENLLPTII
-966 ALTSQKLTDA
+966 ALTSDKLTDA

-1001 WYKAIAYLD
+1001 WHKAIAYLD

-1018 LRVGRNRE
+1018 LRVGRNGE

>member
-30 VLPSRVCRLLE
+30 VLPSRVCHLLE
-41 ENELLRTLDAFFS
+41 ENELLRTLDAFFC

-84 IAIIV
+84 IAIIL

-157 KLLKEKGLTQ
+157 KRLKEKGLTQ
-167 TTANALLGKIIF
+167 TTANALLGKVIF

-191 YQGKELWSNE
+191 YQEKELWDNE

-207 SKREEFIAF
+207 SNRDDFVAF

-224 TGFNGDMF
+224 SGFNGDLF
-232 RISESDFSTV
+232 RISESEFSTID
-242 GQDALDVLIRLLQS
+242 QDALDILIRLLRS

-294 NEGAYY
+294 DGGAYY

-317 LNESDNY
+317 LKESNDY

-346 IEKYITINEITDT
+346 IEKYIEVNEIEDTNTD
-359 DTDTDEFRQ
+359 DFRQ

-402 QAPADIGKFKFP
+402 QKPADIGKFKFP
-414 NLLGTNFICSDTF
+414 NLIGTNFICSDTF

-441 LNFDYIIGN
+441 IHFDYIIGN
-450 PPWKGS
+450 PPWKGA
-456 GGDEAAQKYIKE
+456 GGDRVVRKYIKE
-468 RKKKERDKKYCIQ
+468 RKKKERGKKYCIQ
-481 VNNNELAEYFVFRA
+481 INNNELAEYFVFRT
-495 SDFCQKKTEV
+495 SDFCTKNTEV
-505 ALVIHSMS
+505 ALVIHSTS
-513 LYNLNSKDGYSPFR
+513 LYNSNSKDRESSFR
-527 QYLLEEFYIKKIFEL
+527 RYLLEEFHIKKVFEL
-542 AAVRK
+542 AVVRK
-547 EVFEKSNGKAVAPAC
+547 EVFDKSNDKAIAPAC

-568 AEGENTNNNVITHIA
+568 ANGDDTNNNIITHIA

-595 LSVCSNDIQEVQQ
+595 FSVCSSDIQEVQQ
-608 DRLKNYD
+608 DRLKKYD

-634 LKEKTSIKS
+634 LREKPSIKN
-643 IIADDDRFISATGVT
+643 IINDRDRFISATGIT
-658 FSKEKAQYDAS
+658 FSEKKAKYDAS
-669 ELRGLDF
+669 RLKGMDF
-676 VDSYGVENFFINP
+676 IDVYAVENFFINP

-695 LKDRLGRIRNTKKDI
+695 QKDRLGRIRNTKKDI
-710 FCAPM
+710 FYAPM
-715 LLCRHGLDTKKLFLK
+715 LLCRHGLDTEKLILR

-746 IKAYK
+746 IKAYRIE
-751 NGDINILKNIA
+751 DTNILKNIG
-762 CIFAS
+762 CIFSS
-767 DISSYLSIQT
+767 DILSYLSIQT
-777 FSSVGIERENAKE
+777 FSSIGIERGNAKGG
-790 CEILSLPYVE
+790 EILSLPYVE
-800 LDNDYYEIMEDL
+800 LNKDYYETMEGL
-812 YKLRY
+812 YRLRD

-837 ANESNAYNNEIKN
+837 VDESNAYNNKIKDM
-850 VLNLTT
+850 LNLTT
-856 TDDDIVNYAL
+856 ADDDIVDYAL
-866 NVSRTIIHINSAGIE
+866 NVSRTIIHINDVGIE
-881 KKKELMYN
+881 KRKELMLN
-889 CPLFKALNAQDT
+889 DQLFKALNTQDT
-901 IIKDYAQVYI
+901 MLKEYAQVYI

-926 VEILYSKQVIGM
+926 VEILYSSQVIGM

-946 MFTDEVVFTSDN
+946 MFIDDIVFTSDN
-958 ENLLPTIT
+958 KNLLSTII
-966 ALTSQKLTDA
+966 ALASNKLTDA

-1001 WYKAIAYLD
+1001 WYKAVAYLD

-1018 LRVGRNRE
+1018 LKTGRGGQC

>member
-30 VLPSRVCRLLE
+30 VLPSRVCHLLE
-41 ENELLRTLDAFFS
+41 ENELLRTLDAFFC

-66 PQDRKALHQAIWN
+66 PQDRMALHQAIWN

-84 IAIIV
+84 IAIIL

-134 YNDDINHKNRVDY
+134 NNDDINHKNRVDY

-157 KLLKEKGLTQ
+157 KRLKEKGLTQ
-167 TTANALLGKIIF
+167 TTANALLGKVIF

-191 YQGKELWSNE
+191 YQEKELWDNE

-207 SKREEFIAF
+207 SNRDDFVAF

-224 TGFNGDMF
+224 TGFNGDLF
-232 RISESDFSTV
+232 RISESEFSTID
-242 GQDALDVLIRLLQS
+242 QDALDILIRLLRS

-294 NEGAYY
+294 DGGAYY

-305 VDYIVSETIGKK
+305 VDYIISETIGKK
-317 LNESDNY
+317 LKESSNY

-346 IEKYITINEITDT
+346 IEKYIEVNEIEDTNTD
-359 DTDTDEFRQ
+359 DFRQ

-402 QAPADIGKFKFP
+402 QKPADIRKFKFP
-414 NLLGTNFICSDTF
+414 NLIGTNFVCSDTF

-441 LNFDYIIGN
+441 IHFDYIIGN
-450 PPWKGS
+450 PPWKGA
-456 GGDEAAQKYIKE
+456 GGDRVVRKYIKE
-468 RKKKERDKKYCIQ
+468 RKKKERGKKYCIQ
-481 VNNNELAEYFVFRA
+481 INNNELAEYFVFRT
-495 SDFCQKKTEV
+495 SDFCTKNTEV
-505 ALVIHSMS
+505 ALVIHSTS
-513 LYNLNSKDGYSPFR
+513 LYNSNSKDRESSFR
-527 QYLLEEFYIKKIFEL
+527 RYLLEEFHIKKVFEL
-542 AAVRK
+542 AVVRK
-547 EVFEKSNGKAVAPAC
+547 EVFDKSNDKAIAPAC

-568 AEGENTNNNVITHIA
+568 ANGDDTNNNIITHIA

-595 LSVCSNDIQEVQQ
+595 FSVCSSDIQEVQQ
-608 DRLKNYD
+608 DRLKKYD

-634 LKEKTSIKS
+634 LREKPSIKN
-643 IIADDDRFISATGVT
+643 IINDRDRFISATGIT
-658 FSKEKAQYDAS
+658 FSEKKAKYDAS
-669 ELRGLDF
+669 RLKGMDF
-676 VDSYGVENFFINP
+676 IDVYAVENFFINP

-695 LKDRLGRIRNTKKDI
+695 QKDRLGRIRNTKKDI
-710 FCAPM
+710 FYAPM
-715 LLCRHGLDTKKLFLK
+715 LLCRHGLDTEKLILR

-746 IKAYK
+746 IKAYRIE
-751 NGDINILKNIA
+751 DTNILKNIG
-762 CIFAS
+762 CIFSS
-767 DISSYLSIQT
+767 DILSYLSIQT
-777 FSSVGIERENAKE
+777 FSSIGIERGNAKGG
-790 CEILSLPYVE
+790 EILSLPYVE
-800 LDNDYYEIMEDL
+800 LNKDYYETMEGL
-812 YKLRY
+812 YRLRD

-837 ANESNAYNNEIKN
+837 VDESNAYNNKIKDM
-850 VLNLTT
+850 LNLTT
-856 TDDDIVNYAL
+856 ADDDIVDYAL
-866 NVSRTIIHINSAGIE
+866 NVSRTIIHINDVGIE
-881 KKKELMYN
+881 KRKELMLN
-889 CPLFKALNAQDT
+889 DQLFKALNTQDT
-901 IIKDYAQVYI
+901 MLKEYAQVYI

-926 VEILYSKQVIGM
+926 VEILYSSQVIGM

-946 MFTDEVVFTSDN
+946 MFIDDIVFTSDN
-958 ENLLPTIT
+958 KNLLSTII
-966 ALTSQKLTDA
+966 ALASNKLTDA

-1001 WYKAIAYLD
+1001 WYKAVAYLD

-1018 LRVGRNRE
+1018 LKTGRGGQC

>member
-1 MDLQE
+1 MGLQE

-12 FTDDCLIRLSDKN
+12 FTDDSLIRLSDKD

-41 ENELLRTLDAFFS
+41 ENEFLRTLDAFFC

-66 PQDRKALHQAIWN
+66 PQDKKALHQAIWN

-110 RLGGNETLND
+110 KLGGNETLND

-157 KLLKEKGLTQ
+157 KLLRGKGLAQ

-179 FRYLI
+179 FKYLI

-191 YQGKELWSNE
+191 YQGKELWNNE

-232 RISESDFSTV
+232 RISESDFCTI
-242 GQDALDVLIRLLQS
+242 GQDTLDILIRLLQS

-294 NEGAYY
+294 DEGAYY

-317 LNESDNY
+317 LNESNDY

-346 IEKYITINEITDT
+346 IEKYIAINEITDT
-359 DTDTDEFRQ
+359 NTDDFRQ
-368 ALKSIAQD
+368 ALKSIAQE

-382 KDPSAIQVAIFSVY
+382 KDSSAIQVAIFSVY

-402 QAPADIGKFKFP
+402 QKPADIGQFRFP
-414 NLLGTNFICSDTF
+414 NLMGTNFICSDTF
-427 DLDNKDLKALEDKK
+427 DLNNKDLKALEDKK
-441 LNFDYIIGN
+441 IHFDYIIGN
-450 PPWKGS
+450 PPWKRS
-456 GGDEAAQKYIKE
+456 GIKKQSCCEKYLKQKGYLEKVGN
-468 RKKKERDKKYCIQ
+468 K
-481 VNNNELAEYFVFRA
+481 ELAQAFVFRTL
-495 SDFCQKKTEV
+495 DFTNLNTQC
-505 ALVIHSMS
+505 ALVLVSKV
-513 LYNLNSKDGYSPFR
+513 LYNLNSNKFR
-527 QYLLEEFYIKKIFEL
+527 TFILDNLFISQVFEL
-542 AAVRK
+542 ASVRK
-547 EVFEKSNGKAVAPAC
+547 EVFNKSNDSAIAPAC
-562 VLFYKY
+562 ILFYKS
-568 AEGENTNNNVITHIA
+568 ANGESTDGNIIEHIA
-583 LKPSRFFSMFKV
+583 LKPSHFFSLFKIFS
-595 LSVCSNDIQEVQQ
+595 LTRNDIQKIQQ
-608 DRLKNYD
+608 DRLKKYD

-621 VYGSYLDFNLIKR
+621 VYGSYLDFIFIKR
-634 LKEKTSIKS
+634 LKSYKTILETIKT
-643 IIADDDRFISATGVT
+643 DYYVKQGY
-658 FSKEKAQYDAS
+658 KEKDGNKNIDTKTLKGWNLIKNKNVKQYYNPN
-669 ELRGLDF
+669 DF
-676 VDSYGVENFFINP
+676 DEWDKNNVGYIYREKQIIN
-689 QKVTPF
+689 TAIYRAPF
-695 LKDRLGRIRNTKKDI
+695 LMMKDGVLPN
-710 FCAPM
+710 
-715 LLCRHGLDTKKLFLK
+715 LK
-730 SAISYKNAIFK
+730 SVSAICYTDAIYNDSITAIVSKNENNSYSVLRNIMGVLNS
-741 KSLLS
+741 SLA
-746 IKAYK
+746 AYQ
-751 NGDINILKNIA
+751 NL
-762 CIFAS
+762 
-767 DISSYLSIQT
+767 LT
-777 FSSVGIERENAKE
+777 FSSSGIEREHTHDREK
-790 CEILSLPYVE
+790 LSLPYLQNLNLVVE
-800 LDNDYYEIMEDL
+800 KIETVMNEYHSSTTSNVLDE
-812 YKLRY
+812 
-817 QKKESMLLNANELY
+817 
-831 DIDKKI
+831 DIDKFIYKEINCSDLELCLMDYASSISIPI
-837 ANESNAYNNEIKN
+837 AIRLKGYEDVFSMIR
-850 VLNLTT
+850 LNDSL
-856 TDDDIVNYAL
+856 L
-866 NVSRTIIHINSAGIE
+866 
-881 KKKELMYN
+881 KE
-889 CPLFKALNAQDT
+889 
-901 IIKDYAQVYI
+901 YAQVYI

-958 ENLLPTIT
+958 ESLLPAIIT
-966 ALTSQKLTDA
+966 LTSQKLTDA

-1001 WYKAIAYLD
+1001 WHKAIAYLD
-1010 VNEFDDAM
+1010 VNEFADAM
-1018 LRVGRNRE
+1018 LKTGGDY

>member
-1 MDLQE
+1 MGLQE

-12 FTDDCLIRLSDKN
+12 FTDDSLIQLSDKD

-41 ENELLRTLDAFFS
+41 ENEFLRTLDAFFC

-66 PQDRKALHQAIWN
+66 PLYKKALHQAIWN

-134 YNDDINHKNRVDY
+134 YNDDISYKNRVDY

-191 YQGKELWSNE
+191 YQEKELWSND

-207 SKREEFIAF
+207 SNRNEFIAF

-232 RISESDFSTV
+232 RISESEFDTI
-242 GQDALDVLIRLLQS
+242 GQDALNVLIRLLRS
-256 EEISTGQQSLFDM
+256 DEISTGQQSLFNI

-280 SNMYEKFIGKENQE
+280 SNIYEKFIGKENQE
-294 NEGAYY
+294 TEGAYY

-317 LNESDNY
+317 LKESNDY

-346 IEKYITINEITDT
+346 IEKYIAINEITDT
-359 DTDTDEFRQ
+359 NTDDFRQ
-368 ALKSIAQD
+368 TLKSIAQE

-402 QAPADIGKFKFP
+402 QKPADIGSFKFP
-414 NLLGTNFICSDTF
+414 NLLGINLICSDTF
-427 DLDNKDLKALEDKK
+427 DLDNKDLKALEDRK
-441 LNFDYIIGN
+441 LYFDYIIGN

-456 GGDEAAQKYIKE
+456 GGDEVARKYIKE
-468 RKKKERDKKYCIQ
+468 RKKEERDKKYCIQ

-495 SDFCQKKTEV
+495 SDFCQKETEV

-527 QYLLEEFYIKKIFEL
+527 QYLLEEFHIKKIFEL

-547 EVFEKSNGKAVAPAC
+547 EVFEKSNDKAVAPAC

-568 AEGENTNNNVITHIA
+568 AKGENTNNNVITHIA

-634 LKEKTSIKS
+634 LKEKPSIKS
-643 IIADDDRFISATGVT
+643 IIADDNRFISATGIT
-658 FSKEKAQYDAS
+658 FSKEKAKYDAS
-669 ELRGLDF
+669 GLRGMDF
-676 VDSYGVENFFINP
+676 VDAYGVENFFINP

-695 LKDRLGRIRNTKKDI
+695 QKDRLGRIRNTKKDI

-715 LLCRHGLDTKKLFLK
+715 LLCRHGLDTKKLIFK
-730 SAISYKNAIFK
+730 SAISYKDVIFK

-746 IKAYK
+746 IKAYRE
-751 NGDINILKNIA
+751 GDTNILKNIA

-790 CEILSLPYVE
+790 FEILSLPYVA
-800 LDNDYYEIMEDL
+800 LDKDYYETLEGL
-812 YKLRY
+812 YKLRD
-817 QKKESMLLNANELY
+817 QKEKSMLLNANELY
-831 DIDKKI
+831 NIDKTI
-837 ANESNAYNNEIKN
+837 EDESNACNSNIKN
-850 VLNLTT
+850 MLNLTVV
-856 TDDDIVNYAL
+856 DDDIVDYAL

-881 KKKELMYN
+881 KKKELMHN

-901 IIKDYAQVYI
+901 ILKDYAQVYI

-938 YFKVIDES
+938 YFKVIDENL
-946 MFTDEVVFTSDN
+946 FINDIVYTSDN
-958 ENLLPTIT
+958 EDLLPTII

-1001 WYKAIAYLD
+1001 WHKAIAYLD

-1018 LRVGRNRE
+1018 LRVGRDGE

>member
-30 VLPSRVCRLLE
+30 VLPSRVCHLLE
-41 ENELLRTLDAFFS
+41 ENELLRTLDAFFC

-66 PQDRKALHQAIWN
+66 PQDRMALHQAIWN

-84 IAIIV
+84 IAIIL

-157 KLLKEKGLTQ
+157 KRLKEKGLTQ
-167 TTANALLGKIIF
+167 TTANALLGKVIF

-191 YQGKELWSNE
+191 YQEKELWDNE

-207 SKREEFIAF
+207 SNRDDFVAF

-224 TGFNGDMF
+224 TGFNGDLF
-232 RISESDFSTV
+232 RISESEFSTID
-242 GQDALDVLIRLLQS
+242 QDALDILIRLLRS

-294 NEGAYY
+294 DGGAYY

-305 VDYIVSETIGKK
+305 VDYIISETIGKK
-317 LNESDNY
+317 LKESSNY

-346 IEKYITINEITDT
+346 IEKYIEVNEIEDTNTD
-359 DTDTDEFRQ
+359 DFRQ

-402 QAPADIGKFKFP
+402 QKPADIRKFKFP
-414 NLLGTNFICSDTF
+414 NLIGTNFVCSDTF

-441 LNFDYIIGN
+441 IHFDYIIGN
-450 PPWKGS
+450 PPWKGA
-456 GGDEAAQKYIKE
+456 GGDRVVRKYIKE
-468 RKKKERDKKYCIQ
+468 RKKKERGKKYCIQ
-481 VNNNELAEYFVFRA
+481 INNNELAEYFVFRT
-495 SDFCQKKTEV
+495 SDFCTKNTEV
-505 ALVIHSMS
+505 ALVIHSTS
-513 LYNLNSKDGYSPFR
+513 LYNSNSKDRESSFR
-527 QYLLEEFYIKKIFEL
+527 RYLLEEFHIKKVFEL
-542 AAVRK
+542 AVVRK
-547 EVFEKSNGKAVAPAC
+547 EVFDKSNDKAIAPAC

-568 AEGENTNNNVITHIA
+568 ANGDDTNNNIITHIA

-595 LSVCSNDIQEVQQ
+595 FSVCSSDIQEVQQ
-608 DRLKNYD
+608 DRLKKYD

-634 LKEKTSIKS
+634 LREKPSIKN
-643 IIADDDRFISATGVT
+643 IINDRDRFISATGIT
-658 FSKEKAQYDAS
+658 FSEKKAKYDAS
-669 ELRGLDF
+669 RLKGMDF
-676 VDSYGVENFFINP
+676 IDVYAVENFFINP

-695 LKDRLGRIRNTKKDI
+695 QKDRLGRIRNTKKDI
-710 FCAPM
+710 FYAPM
-715 LLCRHGLDTKKLFLK
+715 LLCRHGLDTEKLILR

-746 IKAYK
+746 IKAYRIE
-751 NGDINILKNIA
+751 DTNILKNIG
-762 CIFAS
+762 CIFSS
-767 DISSYLSIQT
+767 DILSYLSIQT
-777 FSSVGIERENAKE
+777 FSSIGIERGNAKGG
-790 CEILSLPYVE
+790 EILSLPYVE
-800 LDNDYYEIMEDL
+800 LNKDYYETMEGL
-812 YKLRY
+812 YRLRD

-837 ANESNAYNNEIKN
+837 VDESNAYNNKIKDM
-850 VLNLTT
+850 LNLTT
-856 TDDDIVNYAL
+856 ADDDIVDYAL
-866 NVSRTIIHINSAGIE
+866 NVSRTIIHINDVGIE
-881 KKKELMYN
+881 KRKELMLN
-889 CPLFKALNAQDT
+889 DQLFKALNTQDT
-901 IIKDYAQVYI
+901 MLKEYAQVYI

-926 VEILYSKQVIGM
+926 VEILYSSQVIGM

-946 MFTDEVVFTSDN
+946 MFIDDIVFTSDN
-958 ENLLPTIT
+958 KNLLSTII
-966 ALTSQKLTDA
+966 ALASNKLTDA

-988 EYFYIFKPNEKRL
+988 E
-1001 WYKAIAYLD
+1001 
-1010 VNEFDDAM
+1010 
-1018 LRVGRNRE
+1018 

>member
-30 VLPSRVCRLLE
+30 VLPSRVCHLLE
-41 ENELLRTLDAFFS
+41 ENELLRTLDAFFC

-66 PQDRKALHQAIWN
+66 PQDRMALHQAIWN

-84 IAIIV
+84 IAIIL

-157 KLLKEKGLTQ
+157 KRLKEKGLTQ
-167 TTANALLGKIIF
+167 TTANALLGKVIF

-191 YQGKELWSNE
+191 YQEKELWDNE

-207 SKREEFIAF
+207 SNRDDFVAF

-224 TGFNGDMF
+224 TGFNGDLF
-232 RISESDFSTV
+232 RISESEFSTID
-242 GQDALDVLIRLLQS
+242 QDALDILIRLLRS

-294 NEGAYY
+294 DGGAYY

-305 VDYIVSETIGKK
+305 VDYIISETIGKK
-317 LNESDNY
+317 LKESSNY

-346 IEKYITINEITDT
+346 IEKYIEVNEIEDTNTD
-359 DTDTDEFRQ
+359 DFRQ

-402 QAPADIGKFKFP
+402 QKPADIRKFKFP
-414 NLLGTNFICSDTF
+414 NLIGTNFVCSDTF

-441 LNFDYIIGN
+441 IHFDYIIGN
-450 PPWKGS
+450 PPWKGA
-456 GGDEAAQKYIKE
+456 GGDRVVRKYIKE
-468 RKKKERDKKYCIQ
+468 RKKKERGKKYCIQ
-481 VNNNELAEYFVFRA
+481 INNNELAEYFVFRT
-495 SDFCQKKTEV
+495 SDFCTKNTEV
-505 ALVIHSMS
+505 ALVIHSTS
-513 LYNLNSKDGYSPFR
+513 LYNSNSKDRESSFR
-527 QYLLEEFYIKKIFEL
+527 RYLLEEFHIKKVFEL
-542 AAVRK
+542 AVVRK
-547 EVFEKSNGKAVAPAC
+547 EVFDKSNDKAIAPAC

-568 AEGENTNNNVITHIA
+568 ANGDDTNNNIITHIA

-595 LSVCSNDIQEVQQ
+595 FSVCSSDIQEVQQ
-608 DRLKNYD
+608 DRLKKYD

-634 LKEKTSIKS
+634 LREKPSIKN
-643 IIADDDRFISATGVT
+643 IINDRDRFISATGIT
-658 FSKEKAQYDAS
+658 FSEKKAKYDAS
-669 ELRGLDF
+669 RLKGMDF
-676 VDSYGVENFFINP
+676 IDVYAVENFFINP

-695 LKDRLGRIRNTKKDI
+695 QKDRLGRIRNTKKDI
-710 FCAPM
+710 FYAPM
-715 LLCRHGLDTKKLFLK
+715 LLCRHGLDTEKLILR

-746 IKAYK
+746 IKAYRIE
-751 NGDINILKNIA
+751 DTNILKNIG
-762 CIFAS
+762 CIFSS
-767 DISSYLSIQT
+767 DILSYLSIQT
-777 FSSVGIERENAKE
+777 FSSIGIERGNAKGG
-790 CEILSLPYVE
+790 EILSLPYVE
-800 LDNDYYEIMEDL
+800 LNKDYYETMEGL
-812 YKLRY
+812 YRLRD

-837 ANESNAYNNEIKN
+837 VDESNAYNNKIKDM
-850 VLNLTT
+850 LNLTT
-856 TDDDIVNYAL
+856 ADDDIVDYAL
-866 NVSRTIIHINSAGIE
+866 NVSRTIIHINDVGIE
-881 KKKELMYN
+881 KRKELMLN
-889 CPLFKALNAQDT
+889 DQLFKALNTQDT
-901 IIKDYAQVYI
+901 MLKEYAQVYI

-926 VEILYSKQVIGM
+926 VEILYSSQVIGM

-946 MFTDEVVFTSDN
+946 MFIDDIVFTSDN
-958 ENLLPTIT
+958 KNLLSTII
-966 ALTSQKLTDA
+966 ALVSNKLTDA

-1001 WYKAIAYLD
+1001 WYKAVAYLD

-1018 LRVGRNRE
+1018 LKTGRGGQC

>member
-30 VLPSRVCRLLE
+30 VLPSRVCHLLE
-41 ENELLRTLDAFFS
+41 ENELLRTLDAFFC

-66 PQDRKALHQAIWN
+66 PQDRMALHQAIWN

-84 IAIIV
+84 IAIIL

-157 KLLKEKGLTQ
+157 KRLKEKGLTQ
-167 TTANALLGKIIF
+167 TTANALLGKVIF

-191 YQGKELWSNE
+191 YQEKELWDNE

-207 SKREEFIAF
+207 SNRDDFVAF

-224 TGFNGDMF
+224 TGFNGDLF
-232 RISESDFSTV
+232 RISESEFSTID
-242 GQDALDVLIRLLQS
+242 QDALDILIRLLRS

-294 NEGAYY
+294 DGGAYY

-305 VDYIVSETIGKK
+305 VDYIISETIGKK
-317 LNESDNY
+317 LKESSNY

-346 IEKYITINEITDT
+346 IEKYIEVNEIEDTNTD
-359 DTDTDEFRQ
+359 DFRQ

-402 QAPADIGKFKFP
+402 QKPADIRKFKFP
-414 NLLGTNFICSDTF
+414 NLIGTNFVCSDTF

-441 LNFDYIIGN
+441 IHFDYIIGN
-450 PPWKGS
+450 PPWKGA
-456 GGDEAAQKYIKE
+456 GGDRVVRKYIKE
-468 RKKKERDKKYCIQ
+468 RKKKERGKKYCIQ
-481 VNNNELAEYFVFRA
+481 INNNELAEYFVFRT
-495 SDFCQKKTEV
+495 SDFCTKNTEV
-505 ALVIHSMS
+505 ALVIHSTS
-513 LYNLNSKDGYSPFR
+513 LYNSNSKDRESSFR
-527 QYLLEEFYIKKIFEL
+527 RYLLEEFHIKKVFEL
-542 AAVRK
+542 AVVRK
-547 EVFEKSNGKAVAPAC
+547 EVFDKSNDKAIAPAC

-568 AEGENTNNNVITHIA
+568 ANGDDTNNNIITHIA

-595 LSVCSNDIQEVQQ
+595 FSVCSSDIQEVQQ
-608 DRLKNYD
+608 DRLKKYD

-634 LKEKTSIKS
+634 LREKPSIKN
-643 IIADDDRFISATGVT
+643 IINDRDRFISATGIT
-658 FSKEKAQYDAS
+658 FSEKKAKYDAS
-669 ELRGLDF
+669 RLKGMDF
-676 VDSYGVENFFINP
+676 IDVYAVENFFINP

-695 LKDRLGRIRNTKKDI
+695 QKDRLGRIRNTKKDI
-710 FCAPM
+710 FYAPM
-715 LLCRHGLDTKKLFLK
+715 LLCRHGLDTEKLILR

-746 IKAYK
+746 IKAYRIE
-751 NGDINILKNIA
+751 DTNILKNIG
-762 CIFAS
+762 CIFSS
-767 DISSYLSIQT
+767 DILSYLSIQT
-777 FSSVGIERENAKE
+777 FSSIGIERGNAKGG
-790 CEILSLPYVE
+790 EILSLPYVE
-800 LDNDYYEIMEDL
+800 LNKDYYETMEGL
-812 YKLRY
+812 YRLRD

-837 ANESNAYNNEIKN
+837 VDESNAYNNKIKDM
-850 VLNLTT
+850 LNLTT
-856 TDDDIVNYAL
+856 ADDDIVDYAL
-866 NVSRTIIHINSAGIE
+866 NVSRTIIHINDVGIE
-881 KKKELMYN
+881 KRKELMLN
-889 CPLFKALNAQDT
+889 DQLFKALNTQDT
-901 IIKDYAQVYI
+901 MLKEYAQVYI

-926 VEILYSKQVIGM
+926 VEILYSSQVIEM

-946 MFTDEVVFTSDN
+946 MFIDDIVFTSDN
-958 ENLLPTIT
+958 KNLLSTII
-966 ALTSQKLTDA
+966 ALASNKLTDA

-1001 WYKAIAYLD
+1001 WYKAVAYLD

-1018 LRVGRNRE
+1018 LKTGRGGQC

>member
-1 MDLQE
+1 MGLQE

-12 FTDDCLIRLSDKN
+12 FTDDSLIQLSDKD

-41 ENELLRTLDAFFS
+41 ENEFLRTLDAFFC

-66 PQDRKALHQAIWN
+66 PLDKKALHQAIWN

-134 YNDDINHKNRVDY
+134 YNDDISYKNRVDY

-191 YQGKELWSNE
+191 YQEKELWSND

-207 SKREEFIAF
+207 SNRNEFIAF

-232 RISESDFSTV
+232 RISESEFDTI
-242 GQDALDVLIRLLQS
+242 GQDALNVLIRLLRS
-256 EEISTGQQSLFDM
+256 DEISTGQQSLFNI

-294 NEGAYY
+294 TEGVYY

-317 LNESDNY
+317 LKESNDY

-346 IEKYITINEITDT
+346 IEKYIAINEITDT
-359 DTDTDEFRQ
+359 NTDDFRQ
-368 ALKSIAQD
+368 TLKSIAQE

-402 QAPADIGKFKFP
+402 QKPADIGSFKFP

-427 DLDNKDLKALEDKK
+427 DLDNKDLKALEDRK
-441 LNFDYIIGN
+441 LYFDYIIGN

-456 GGDEAAQKYIKE
+456 GGDEVARKYIKE
-468 RKKKERDKKYCIQ
+468 RKKEERDKKYCIQ

-495 SDFCQKKTEV
+495 SDFCQKETEV

-527 QYLLEEFYIKKIFEL
+527 QYLLEEFHIKKIFEL

-547 EVFEKSNGKAVAPAC
+547 EVFEKSNDKAVAPAC

-568 AEGENTNNNVITHIA
+568 AKGENTNNNVITHIA

-634 LKEKTSIKS
+634 LKEKPSIKS
-643 IIADDDRFISATGVT
+643 IIADDNRFISATGIT
-658 FSKEKAQYDAS
+658 FSKEKAKYDAS
-669 ELRGLDF
+669 GLRGMDF
-676 VDSYGVENFFINP
+676 VDAYGVENFFINP

-695 LKDRLGRIRNTKKDI
+695 QKDRLGRIRNTKKDI

-715 LLCRHGLDTKKLFLK
+715 LLCRHGLDTKKLIFK
-730 SAISYKNAIFK
+730 SAISYKDVIFK

-746 IKAYK
+746 IKAYRE
-751 NGDINILKNIA
+751 GDTNILKNIA

-790 CEILSLPYVE
+790 FEILSLPYVA
-800 LDNDYYEIMEDL
+800 LDKDYYETLEGL
-812 YKLRY
+812 YKLRD
-817 QKKESMLLNANELY
+817 QKEKSMLLNANELY
-831 DIDKKI
+831 NIDKTI
-837 ANESNAYNNEIKN
+837 EDESNACNSNIKN
-850 VLNLTT
+850 MLNLTVV
-856 TDDDIVNYAL
+856 DDDIVDYAL

-881 KKKELMYN
+881 KKKELMHN

-901 IIKDYAQVYI
+901 ILKDYAQVYI
-911 DRFANSFNRNGKRFT
+911 DRFANSFNRNEKRFT

-938 YFKVIDES
+938 YFKVIDENL
-946 MFTDEVVFTSDN
+946 FINDIVYTSDN
-958 ENLLPTIT
+958 EDLLPTII

-1001 WYKAIAYLD
+1001 WHKAIAYLD

-1018 LRVGRNRE
+1018 LRVGRDGE

>member
-1 MDLQE
+1 MGLQE

-12 FTDDCLIRLSDKN
+12 FTDDSLIQLSDKD

-41 ENELLRTLDAFFS
+41 ENEFLRTLDAFFC

-66 PQDRKALHQAIWN
+66 PLDKKALHQAIWN

-134 YNDDINHKNRVDY
+134 YNDDISYKNRVDY

-191 YQGKELWSNE
+191 YQEKELWSND

-207 SKREEFIAF
+207 SNRNEFIAF

-232 RISESDFSTV
+232 RISESEFDTI
-242 GQDALDVLIRLLQS
+242 GQDALNVLIRLLRS
-256 EEISTGQQSLFDM
+256 DEISTGQQSLFNI

-294 NEGAYY
+294 TEGAYY

-317 LNESDNY
+317 LKESNDY

-346 IEKYITINEITDT
+346 IEKYIAINEITDT
-359 DTDTDEFRQ
+359 NTDDFRQ
-368 ALKSIAQD
+368 TLKSIAQE

-402 QAPADIGKFKFP
+402 QKPADIGSFKFP

-427 DLDNKDLKALEDKK
+427 DLDNKDLKALEDRK
-441 LNFDYIIGN
+441 LHFDYIIGN

-456 GGDEAAQKYIKE
+456 GGDEVARKYIKE
-468 RKKKERDKKYCIQ
+468 RKKEERDKKYCIQ

-495 SDFCQKKTEV
+495 SDFCQKETEV

-527 QYLLEEFYIKKIFEL
+527 QYLLEEFHIKKIFEL

-547 EVFEKSNGKAVAPAC
+547 EVFEKSNDKAVAPAC

-568 AEGENTNNNVITHIA
+568 AKGENTNNNVITHIA

-634 LKEKTSIKS
+634 LKEKPSIKS
-643 IIADDDRFISATGVT
+643 IIADDNRFISATGIT
-658 FSKEKAQYDAS
+658 FSKEKAKYDAS
-669 ELRGLDF
+669 GLRGMDF
-676 VDSYGVENFFINP
+676 VDAYGVENFFINP

-695 LKDRLGRIRNTKKDI
+695 QKDRLGRIRNTKKDI

-715 LLCRHGLDTKKLFLK
+715 LLCRHGLDTKKLIFK
-730 SAISYKNAIFK
+730 SAISYKDVIFK

-746 IKAYK
+746 IKAYRE
-751 NGDINILKNIA
+751 GDTNILKNIA

-790 CEILSLPYVE
+790 FEILSLPYVA
-800 LDNDYYEIMEDL
+800 LDKDYYETLEGL
-812 YKLRY
+812 YKLRD
-817 QKKESMLLNANELY
+817 QKEKSMLLNANELY
-831 DIDKKI
+831 NIDKTI
-837 ANESNAYNNEIKN
+837 EDESNTCNSNIKN
-850 VLNLTT
+850 MLNLTVV
-856 TDDDIVNYAL
+856 DDDIVDYAL

-881 KKKELMYN
+881 KKKEFMHN

-901 IIKDYAQVYI
+901 ILKDYAQVYI

-938 YFKVIDES
+938 YFKVIDEN
-946 MFTDEVVFTSDN
+946 MFINDIVYTSDN
-958 ENLLPTIT
+958 EDLLPTII

-1001 WYKAIAYLD
+1001 WHKAIAYLD

-1018 LRVGRNRE
+1018 LRVGRDGE

>member
-12 FTDDCLIRLSDKN
+12 FTDDSLIRLSDKD

-41 ENELLRTLDAFFS
+41 ENEFLKTLDAFFC
-54 FDNKPLILFFKD
+54 FGNKPLILFFKD
-66 PQDRKALHQAIWN
+66 PQDKKALHQAIWN

-89 ENNVVEIF
+89 ENNAVEIF

-134 YNDDINHKNRVDY
+134 YNDDISHKNRVDY

-157 KLLKEKGLTQ
+157 KILKEEGLKQ

-191 YQGKELWSNE
+191 YQKKELWSND

-207 SKREEFIAF
+207 SNRNEFISF

-232 RISESDFSTV
+232 RISESEFDTI
-242 GQDALDVLIRLLQS
+242 GQDALNVLIRLLRS
-256 EEISTGQQSLFDM
+256 EEISTGQLSLFNI

-294 NEGAYY
+294 KEGAYY

-317 LNESDNY
+317 LKESNDY

-346 IEKYITINEITDT
+346 IEKYIAINEITDT
-359 DTDTDEFRQ
+359 NTDDFRQ

-402 QAPADIGKFKFP
+402 QNPADIGSFKFP
-414 NLLGTNFICSDTF
+414 NLLGTNFICSDAF
-427 DLDNKDLKALEDKK
+427 DLDNKDLKVLENKK
-441 LNFDYIIGN
+441 LHFDYIIGN
-450 PPWKGS
+450 PPWKRS
-456 GGDEAAQKYIKE
+456 GIKKGACCEKYLKQKGYF
-468 RKKKERDKKYCIQ
+468 DK
-481 VNNNELAEYFVFRA
+481 VGNRELAQAFVFRTLDFTNSSTQCALILA
-495 SDFCQKKTEV
+495 SKV
-505 ALVIHSMS
+505 
-513 LYNLNSKDGYSPFR
+513 LYNIYSDKFR
-527 QYLLEEFYIKKIFEL
+527 AFILDNLFISQVLEL
-542 AAVRK
+542 APVRK
-547 EVFEKSNGKAVAPAC
+547 EVFNKSNDSAVAPAC
-562 VLFYKY
+562 VLFYKSSN
-568 AEGENTNNNVITHIA
+568 GELTDNNIIEHIA
-583 LKPSRFFSMFKV
+583 LKPSRFFSLFKV
-595 LSVCSNDIQEVQQ
+595 FSLTRNDIQRIQQ
-608 DRLKNYD
+608 DRLKKYD

-621 VYGSYLDFNLIKR
+621 VYGSYMDFVFIKR
-634 LKEKTSIKS
+634 LKSYKTIAETIKT
-643 IIADDDRFISATGVT
+643 DYYVKQGY
-658 FSKEKAQYDAS
+658 KEKDGDKKIDTRVLKGWNLIKNKVVKQYYS
-669 ELRGLDF
+669 PNDF
-676 VDSYGVENFFINP
+676 DEWDKNSVGYIYREKKTINTAIY
-689 QKVTPF
+689 KAPF
-695 LKDRLGRIRNTKKDI
+695 LIMKDGVLKN
-710 FCAPM
+710 
-715 LLCRHGLDTKKLFLK
+715 LK
-730 SAISYKNAIFK
+730 SVTAICYTDAIYNDSITAIVSKNEDNSYSVLRNIMGVLNS
-741 KSLLS
+741 SLA
-746 IKAYK
+746 AYL
-751 NGDINILKNIA
+751 NL
-762 CIFAS
+762 
-767 DISSYLSIQT
+767 LT
-777 FSSVGIERENAKE
+777 FSSSGIEREHTHDGEK
-790 CEILSLPYVE
+790 LSLPYIQN
-800 LDNDYYEIMEDL
+800 LDPAVKEIEAARNEYQSSTKSDVWIENLYENINRL
-812 YKLRY
+812 IY
-817 QKKESMLLNANELY
+817 
-831 DIDKKI
+831 KKI
-837 ANESNAYNNEIKN
+837 NCSNIESYLI
-850 VLNLTT
+850 
-856 TDDDIVNYAL
+856 DYAL
-866 NVSRTIIHINSAGIE
+866 NVSIPMAIRTEGY
-881 KKKELMYN
+881 KKI
-889 CPLFKALNAQDT
+889 FST
-901 IIKDYAQVYI
+901 IKPDDSLLEDYAQVYI

-938 YFKVIDES
+938 YFKIIDES
-946 MFTDEVVFTSDN
+946 MFIGDIVFTP
-958 ENLLPTIT
+958 ENKDLLPTII
-966 ALTSQKLTDA
+966 ALSSNKLTDA

-1001 WYKAIAYLD
+1001 WHKAIAYLD
-1010 VNEFDDAM
+1010 VNEFADAM
-1018 LRVGRNRE
+1018 LKTGGDY

>member
-6 IYDKLS
+6 IYDKLL

-30 VLPSRVCRLLE
+30 VLPSRVCHLLE
-41 ENELLRTLDAFFS
+41 ENELLRTLDAFFC

-66 PQDRKALHQAIWN
+66 PQDRMALHQAIWN

-84 IAIIV
+84 IAIIL

-157 KLLKEKGLTQ
+157 KRLKEKGLTQ
-167 TTANALLGKIIF
+167 TTANALLGKVIF

-191 YQGKELWSNE
+191 YQEKELWDNE

-207 SKREEFIAF
+207 SNRDDFVAF

-224 TGFNGDMF
+224 TGFNGDLF
-232 RISESDFSTV
+232 RISESEFSTID
-242 GQDALDVLIRLLQS
+242 QDALDILIRLLRS

-294 NEGAYY
+294 DGGAYY

-305 VDYIVSETIGKK
+305 VDYIISETIGKK
-317 LNESDNY
+317 LKESSNY

-346 IEKYITINEITDT
+346 IEKYIEVNEIEDTNTD
-359 DTDTDEFRQ
+359 DFRQ

-402 QAPADIGKFKFP
+402 QKPADIRKFKFP
-414 NLLGTNFICSDTF
+414 NLIGTNFVCSDTF

-441 LNFDYIIGN
+441 IHFDYIIGN
-450 PPWKGS
+450 PPWKGA
-456 GGDEAAQKYIKE
+456 GGDRVVRKYIKE
-468 RKKKERDKKYCIQ
+468 RKKKERGKKYCIQ
-481 VNNNELAEYFVFRA
+481 INNNELAEYFVFRT
-495 SDFCQKKTEV
+495 SDFCTKNTEV
-505 ALVIHSMS
+505 ALVIHSTS
-513 LYNLNSKDGYSPFR
+513 LYNSNSKDRESSFR
-527 QYLLEEFYIKKIFEL
+527 RYLLEEFHIKKVFEL
-542 AAVRK
+542 AVVRK
-547 EVFEKSNGKAVAPAC
+547 EVFDKSNDKAIAPAC

-568 AEGENTNNNVITHIA
+568 ANGDDTNNNIITHIA

-595 LSVCSNDIQEVQQ
+595 FSVCSSDIQEVQQ
-608 DRLKNYD
+608 DRLKKYD

-634 LKEKTSIKS
+634 LREKPSIKN
-643 IIADDDRFISATGVT
+643 IINDRDRFISATGIT
-658 FSKEKAQYDAS
+658 FSEKKAKYDAS
-669 ELRGLDF
+669 RLKGMDF
-676 VDSYGVENFFINP
+676 IDVYAVENFFINP

-695 LKDRLGRIRNTKKDI
+695 QKDRLGRIRNTKKDI
-710 FCAPM
+710 FYAPM
-715 LLCRHGLDTKKLFLK
+715 LLCRHGLDTEKLILR

-746 IKAYK
+746 IKAYRIE
-751 NGDINILKNIA
+751 DTNILKNIG
-762 CIFAS
+762 CIFSS
-767 DISSYLSIQT
+767 DILSYLSIQT
-777 FSSVGIERENAKE
+777 FSSIGIERGNAKGG
-790 CEILSLPYVE
+790 EILSLPYVE
-800 LDNDYYEIMEDL
+800 LNKDYYETMEGL
-812 YKLRY
+812 YRLRD

-837 ANESNAYNNEIKN
+837 VDESNAYNNKIKDM
-850 VLNLTT
+850 LNLTT
-856 TDDDIVNYAL
+856 ADDDIVDYAL
-866 NVSRTIIHINSAGIE
+866 NVSRTIIHINDVGIE
-881 KKKELMYN
+881 KRKELMLN
-889 CPLFKALNAQDT
+889 DQLFKALNTQDT
-901 IIKDYAQVYI
+901 MLKEYAQVYI

-926 VEILYSKQVIGM
+926 VEILYSSQVIGM

-946 MFTDEVVFTSDN
+946 MFIDDIVFTSDN
-958 ENLLPTIT
+958 KNLLSTII
-966 ALTSQKLTDA
+966 ALASNKLTDA

-1001 WYKAIAYLD
+1001 WYKAVAYLD

-1018 LRVGRNRE
+1018 LKTGRGGQC

>member
-1 MDLQE
+1 MGLQE

-12 FTDDCLIRLSDKN
+12 FTDDSLIQLSDKD
-25 WKKKV
+25 WKEKV

-41 ENELLRTLDAFFS
+41 ENEFLRTLDAFFC

-66 PQDRKALHQAIWN
+66 PLDKKALHQAIWN

-134 YNDDINHKNRVDY
+134 YNDDISYKNRVDY

-191 YQGKELWSNE
+191 YQEKELWSND

-207 SKREEFIAF
+207 SNRNEFIAF

-232 RISESDFSTV
+232 RISESEFDTIS
-242 GQDALDVLIRLLQS
+242 QDALNVLIRLLRS
-256 EEISTGQQSLFDM
+256 DEISTGQQSLFNI

-294 NEGAYY
+294 TEGAYY

-317 LNESDNY
+317 LKESNDY

-346 IEKYITINEITDT
+346 IEKYIAINEITDT
-359 DTDTDEFRQ
+359 NTDDFRQ
-368 ALKSIAQD
+368 TLKSIAQE

-402 QAPADIGKFKFP
+402 QKPADIGSFKFP

-427 DLDNKDLKALEDKK
+427 DLDNKDLKALEDRK
-441 LNFDYIIGN
+441 LYFDYIIGN

-456 GGDEAAQKYIKE
+456 GGDEVARKYIKE
-468 RKKKERDKKYCIQ
+468 RKKEERDKKYCIQ

-495 SDFCQKKTEV
+495 SDFCQKETEV

-527 QYLLEEFYIKKIFEL
+527 QYLLEEFHIKKIFEL

-547 EVFEKSNGKAVAPAC
+547 EVFEKSNDKAVAPAC

-568 AEGENTNNNVITHIA
+568 AKGENTNNNVITHIA

-634 LKEKTSIKS
+634 LKEKPSIKS
-643 IIADDDRFISATGVT
+643 IIADDNRFISATGIT
-658 FSKEKAQYDAS
+658 FSKEKAKYDAS
-669 ELRGLDF
+669 GLRGMDF
-676 VDSYGVENFFINP
+676 VDAYGVENFFINP

-695 LKDRLGRIRNTKKDI
+695 QKDRLGRIRNTKKDI

-715 LLCRHGLDTKKLFLK
+715 LLCRHGLDTKKLIFK
-730 SAISYKNAIFK
+730 SAISYKDVIFK

-746 IKAYK
+746 IKAYRE
-751 NGDINILKNIA
+751 GDTNILKNIA

-790 CEILSLPYVE
+790 FEILSLPYVA
-800 LDNDYYEIMEDL
+800 LDKDYYETLEGL
-812 YKLRY
+812 YKLRD
-817 QKKESMLLNANELY
+817 QKEKSMLLNANELY
-831 DIDKKI
+831 NIDKTI
-837 ANESNAYNNEIKN
+837 EDESNACNSNIKN
-850 VLNLTT
+850 MLNLTVV
-856 TDDDIVNYAL
+856 DDDIVDYAL

-881 KKKELMYN
+881 KKKELMHN

-901 IIKDYAQVYI
+901 ILKDYAQVYI

-938 YFKVIDES
+938 YFKVIDEN
-946 MFTDEVVFTSDN
+946 MFINDIVYTSDN
-958 ENLLPTIT
+958 EDLLPTII
-966 ALTSQKLTDA
+966 ALTAQKLTDA

-1001 WYKAIAYLD
+1001 WHKAIAYLD

-1018 LRVGRNRE
+1018 LRVGRDGE